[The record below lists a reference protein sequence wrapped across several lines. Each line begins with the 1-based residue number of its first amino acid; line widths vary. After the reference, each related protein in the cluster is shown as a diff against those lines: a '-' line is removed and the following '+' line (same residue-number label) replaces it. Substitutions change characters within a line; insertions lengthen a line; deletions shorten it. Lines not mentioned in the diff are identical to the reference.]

1 MWKIALKLMRKSV
14 RMLIASGIAILIGSM
29 FMSATLLFVNSV
41 DDLMVRNA
49 TEEFSSA
56 NYAISFK
63 NPNSSPSSEIHYK
76 DLHLDKISKMPGV
89 NGIRSDD
96 ATALVRVEKGDKS
109 VTSIAWSS
117 GLYGN
122 LPVYKSTEG
131 RDPQKIGEITLI
143 KSIAKSIHA
152 NVGDT
157 ITLVKVDDTGGDK
170 EKSYD
175 VRVVGLVDDGEH
187 SQIPV
192 SNRGTYLGGVTNDFC
207 AKLKNLKNF
216 DNQVVQ
222 SKVYMSIDESKIN
235 DLSPKINALL
245 PEQFSLMSRHEV
257 GVRSVRNVSNG
268 TNFVTM
274 FLLSF
279 GVLAL
284 LISSLVIA
292 NTFQV
297 LVAQRRRTLA
307 LLRVIGAQSHQL
319 YAAVLLEAAV
329 LGVISAAVG
338 VLCAIGFMGVISN
351 VNINSG
357 PLSKIP
363 LIVSLPAVVWPIV
376 IGAIVTVLASM
387 GAARSATKVTPME
400 ALRPMDLIKDK
411 RASIIRAVF
420 GVIFIVIGILATVL
434 SFNALTNMIAGK
446 SPNAGSDSWMTLLG
460 AMFGCALVFIGIIM
474 TAIFWMPFAMKATGA
489 IMALCGP
496 ASKVANA
503 NVQRNPRR
511 VAATG
516 TALLIGVTL
525 VSTVVT
531 GAICGKA
538 TLKGVVDDR
547 YSVDIIIQGK
557 NVDESLAADISK
569 ISGIKHTELLSAVP
583 MTFKNAKGKTEYAM
597 VAGVDNANQLR
608 NVMHTD
614 LDGVE
619 INKDSVLL
627 PKFDS
632 EGGEPFELKKGNLN
646 LQAYVEKNDSGD
658 DSDANSDNIT
668 PFTGMNTDSSNN
680 NKSITVKQ
688 VQFKKYRNVGVYSNN
703 TAFVSKSYFNNY
715 LKPTTHM
722 LLISVDSSKGNLID
736 IVKNIRNVTSNY
748 AEVIAA
754 GSVFQRAQW
763 ESAIDIMMMLLVGL
777 IAVAVVIA
785 LIGVANTLSLSV
797 IERTKE
803 SATLRA
809 IGMTR
814 GQVRRSL
821 ALEATLI
828 SLTSTVSGLIVG
840 TVFGWIGSYMVFSV
854 IGKVPFVVD
863 WTIYAVLALIA
874 LLAALLSSVL
884 PARRAV
890 KSSPV
895 VALAEE

>member
-29 FMSATLLFVNSV
+29 FMSATLLFANSV

-49 TEEFSSA
+49 TDEFGSA
-56 NYAISFK
+56 NYAISSK
-63 NPNSSPSSEIHYK
+63 GSNNSPSGAIHYK

-109 VTSIAWSS
+109 VTSIAWSN

-131 RDPQKIGEITLI
+131 RDPQEIGEITLI

-152 NVGDT
+152 NIGDT

-235 DLSPKINALL
+235 DLSPKISSLL

-257 GVRSVRNVSNG
+257 GVRAVRNVSNG

-279 GVLAL
+279 GILAL

-319 YAAVLLEAAV
+319 YAAVLLEAAI

-338 VLCAIGFMGVISN
+338 VLCAIGFMGAISN
-351 VNINSG
+351 LNINSG

-363 LIVSLPAVVWPIV
+363 LIVSLPAIVWPIV

-411 RASIIRAVF
+411 RASILRSVF
-420 GVIFIVIGILATVL
+420 GVLFIVVGILFTALSATSL
-434 SFNALTNMIAGK
+434 ASMIAQQ
-446 SPNAGSDSWMTLLG
+446 SPNAGADSWRTLLV
-460 AMFGCALVFIGIIM
+460 AVFGCALVFIGIII
-474 TAIFWMPFAMKATGA
+474 TATFWMPFAMKATGA

-569 ISGIKHTELLSAVP
+569 ISGIKHTELLPAVP

-597 VAGVDNANQLR
+597 AAGVDNADQLR

-614 LDGVE
+614 LDGVN
-619 INKDSVLL
+619 ITKDSVLL
-627 PKFDS
+627 PKFNE
-632 EGGEPFELKKGNLN
+632 EGGEPFELKKGNLS
-646 LQAYVEKNDSGD
+646 LQAYVEKYSSGETDS
-658 DSDANSDNIT
+658 NNIT

-680 NKSITVKQ
+680 DKSITVKQ
-688 VQFKKYRNVGVYSNN
+688 VQFKTYRNVGVYSNN

-722 LLISVDSSKGNLID
+722 LLISVDSSKANLVD
-736 IVKNIRNVTSNY
+736 IAKNIQNVTSSY
-748 AEVIAA
+748 AEVMST
-754 GSVFQRAQW
+754 GSVFERAKW
-763 ESAIDIMMMLLVGL
+763 ESAIDAMMMVLVGL

-840 TVFGWIGSYMVFSV
+840 TAFGWIGSYMVFSV

-895 VALAEE
+895 VALAED

>member
-49 TEEFSSA
+49 TEEFHSA
-56 NYAISFK
+56 NYAISSK
-63 NPNSSPSSEIHYK
+63 SSNNSPNSGIHYK

-109 VTSIAWSS
+109 VTSIAWSN

-152 NVGDT
+152 NIGDT

-187 SQIPV
+187 SQIPF

-207 AKLKNLKNF
+207 AKLNNLKNF
-216 DNQVVQ
+216 DNEVVQ

-235 DLSPKINALL
+235 DLSPKINSLL
-245 PEQFSLMSRHEV
+245 PSRFSLMSRHEV
-257 GVRSVRNVSNG
+257 GVRAVRNVSNG

-279 GVLAL
+279 GILAL

-319 YAAVLLEAAV
+319 YAAVLLEAAI
-329 LGVISAAVG
+329 LGVISAGVG
-338 VLCAIGFMGVISN
+338 VLCAIGFMGAISN

-363 LIVSLPAVVWPIV
+363 LIVSLPAIVWPIA

-387 GAARSATKVTPME
+387 SAARSATKVTPME

-420 GVIFIVIGILATVL
+420 GVLFIVVGILATAL
-434 SFNALTNMIAGK
+434 SATSLASMIAGK
-446 SPNAGSDSWMTLLG
+446 SPTAGSDSWMTLLG
-460 AMFGCALVFIGIIM
+460 AMFGCALVFIGIII
-474 TAIFWMPFAMKATGA
+474 TATFWMPFAMKATGA

-538 TLKGVVDDR
+538 TLKGVVDDH

-569 ISGIKHTELLSAVP
+569 ISGIKHTELLPAVP

-597 VAGVDNANQLR
+597 AAGVDNVNQLK

-614 LDGVE
+614 LDGVN

-627 PKFDS
+627 PKFNE

-646 LQAYVEKNDSGD
+646 LQAYVEKYSSGET
-658 DSDANSDNIT
+658 DSDDIT
-668 PFTGMNTDSSNN
+668 PFTGMNTDPSNN
-680 NKSITVKQ
+680 DKSITVKQ
-688 VQFKKYRNVGVYSNN
+688 VQFKKYRNVNIYSRN

-715 LKPTTHM
+715 LKPTTHI
-722 LLISVDSSKGNLID
+722 LLISVDSSKANLVD
-736 IVKNIRNVTSNY
+736 IVKNIRNITSSY
-748 AEVIAA
+748 AEVMAG

-763 ESAIDIMMMLLVGL
+763 ESAIDVMMMLLVGL

-840 TVFGWIGSYMVFSV
+840 TAFGWIGSYMVFSA
-854 IGKVPFVVD
+854 IGKVPFVID

-895 VALAEE
+895 VALAED

>member
-29 FMSATLLFVNSV
+29 FMSATLLFANSV

-49 TEEFSSA
+49 TNEFGSA
-56 NYAISFK
+56 NYAISFR

-76 DLHLDKISKMPGV
+76 DLHLDKISKMPGI

-109 VTSIAWSS
+109 VTSIAWSN

-131 RDPQKIGEITLI
+131 RDPQEIGEITLI

-152 NVGDT
+152 NIGDT

-187 SQIPV
+187 SQIPF
-192 SNRGTYLGGVTNDFC
+192 SNRGTYLGGITNDFC
-207 AKLKNLKNF
+207 AKLENIENF

-235 DLSPKINALL
+235 DLSPKINSLL
-245 PEQFSLMSRHEV
+245 PSRFSLMSRHEV
-257 GVRSVRNVSNG
+257 GVRAVRNVSNG

-279 GVLAL
+279 GILAL

-319 YAAVLLEAAV
+319 YAAVLLEAAI

-338 VLCAIGFMGVISN
+338 VLCAIGFMGAISN

-363 LIVSLPAVVWPIV
+363 LIVSLPAVVWPIA
-376 IGAIVTVLASM
+376 IGTIVTVLASM
-387 GAARSATKVTPME
+387 SAARSATKVTPME

-420 GVIFIVIGILATVL
+420 GVVFIVVGILATAL
-434 SFNALTNMIAGK
+434 SATSLASMIARR
-446 SPNAGSDSWMTLLG
+446 SPTAGSDSWMTLLG
-460 AMFGCALVFIGIIM
+460 AMFGCALVFIGIVM
-474 TAIFWMPFAMKATGA
+474 TSIFWMPFAMKATGA

-569 ISGIKHTELLSAVP
+569 ISGIKHTELLPAVP

-597 VAGVDNANQLR
+597 AVGVDNVNQLK

-614 LDGVE
+614 LDGVN
-619 INKDSVLL
+619 INKDSILL
-627 PKFDS
+627 PKFNE
-632 EGGEPFELKKGNLN
+632 EGGEPFELKKGNLD
-646 LQAYVEKNDSGD
+646 LQAYVEKYSSGETD
-658 DSDANSDNIT
+658 SDNIT
-668 PFTGMNTDSSNN
+668 PFTGTNTDSSNN
-680 NKSITVKQ
+680 DKSITVKQ
-688 VQFKKYRNVGVYSNN
+688 VQFKKYRNVNIYSRN

-715 LKPTTHM
+715 LKPTTHI
-722 LLISVDSSKGNLID
+722 LLISVDSSKANLVD
-736 IVKNIRNVTSNY
+736 IVKNIRNITSSY
-748 AEVIAA
+748 AEVMAA
-754 GSVFQRAQW
+754 GSVFERAQW
-763 ESAIDIMMMLLVGL
+763 ESAIDVMMMLLVGL

-840 TVFGWIGSYMVFSV
+840 TAFGWIGSYMVFSA
-854 IGKVPFVVD
+854 IGKVPFVID

-895 VALAEE
+895 VALAED

>member
-1 MWKIALKLMRKSV
+1 MWKIALKLMRKSM

-29 FMSATLLFVNSV
+29 FMSATLLFANSV

-49 TEEFSSA
+49 TDEFGSA
-56 NYAISFK
+56 NYAISFR

-76 DLHLDKISKMPGV
+76 DLHLDEISKMPGV

-109 VTSIAWSS
+109 VTSIAWSN

-187 SQIPV
+187 SQIPF

-207 AKLKNLKNF
+207 AKLNNLKNF
-216 DNQVVQ
+216 DNEVVQ

-235 DLSPKINALL
+235 DLSPKINSLL
-245 PEQFSLMSRHEV
+245 PSRFSLMSRHEV
-257 GVRSVRNVSNG
+257 GVRAVRNVSNG

-279 GVLAL
+279 GILAL

-319 YAAVLLEAAV
+319 YAAVLLEAAI

-338 VLCAIGFMGVISN
+338 VLCAIGFMGAISN

-363 LIVSLPAVVWPIV
+363 LIVSLPAVVWPIA
-376 IGAIVTVLASM
+376 IGTIVTVLASM
-387 GAARSATKVTPME
+387 SAARSATKVTPME

-420 GVIFIVIGILATVL
+420 GVLFIVVGILATAL
-434 SFNALTNMIAGK
+434 SATSLASMIAGK
-446 SPNAGSDSWMTLLG
+446 SPTAGSDSWMTLLG
-460 AMFGCALVFIGIIM
+460 AMFGCALVFIGIVI

-538 TLKGVVDDR
+538 TLKGVVDDH

-569 ISGIKHTELLSAVP
+569 ISGIKNTELLPAVP

-597 VAGVDNANQLR
+597 AAGVDNVNQLK
-608 NVMHTD
+608 NVMHTN
-614 LDGVE
+614 LDGVN
-619 INKDSVLL
+619 INKDSILL
-627 PKFDS
+627 PKFNN

-646 LQAYVEKNDSGD
+646 LQAYVEKYSSGETDS
-658 DSDANSDNIT
+658 NNIT

-680 NKSITVKQ
+680 DKSITVNQ
-688 VQFKKYRNVGVYSNN
+688 VQFKKYRNVNIYSRN

-715 LKPTTHM
+715 LKPTTHI
-722 LLISVDSSKGNLID
+722 LLISVDSSKANLVD
-736 IVKNIRNVTSNY
+736 IVKNIRNITSSY
-748 AEVIAA
+748 AEVMAG

-840 TVFGWIGSYMVFSV
+840 TAFGWIGSYMVFSV

-895 VALAEE
+895 VALAED

>member
-49 TEEFSSA
+49 TEEFHSA
-56 NYAISFK
+56 NYAISSK
-63 NPNSSPSSEIHYK
+63 SSNNSPNSGIHYK
-76 DLHLDKISKMPGV
+76 DLHLDEISKMPGV

-131 RDPQKIGEITLI
+131 RDPQEIGEITLI

-152 NVGDT
+152 NIGDT
-157 ITLVKVDDTGGDK
+157 ITLVKVDDTGGNK

-175 VRVVGLVDDGEH
+175 VRVVGLVEDGEH
-187 SQIPV
+187 SQISF
-192 SNRGTYLGGVTNDFC
+192 SNRGIYLGGVTNDFC
-207 AKLKNLKNF
+207 AKLNNLKNF
-216 DNQVVQ
+216 DDQVVQ

-257 GVRSVRNVSNG
+257 GVRAVRNVSNG

-319 YAAVLLEAAV
+319 YAAVLLEAAI

-338 VLCAIGFMGVISN
+338 VLCAIGFMGAISN
-351 VNINSG
+351 LNINSG

-363 LIVSLPAVVWPIV
+363 LIVSLPAIVWPIV

-411 RASIIRAVF
+411 RASILRSVF
-420 GVIFIVIGILATVL
+420 GVLFIVVGILFTALSATSL
-434 SFNALTNMIAGK
+434 ASMIAQQ
-446 SPNAGSDSWMTLLG
+446 SPNAGADSWRTLLV
-460 AMFGCALVFIGIIM
+460 AVFGCALVFIGIII
-474 TAIFWMPFAMKATGA
+474 TATFWMPFAMKATGA
-489 IMALCGP
+489 VMALCGP

-569 ISGIKHTELLSAVP
+569 ISGIKHTELLPAVP

-597 VAGVDNANQLR
+597 AAGVDNADQLR

-614 LDGVE
+614 LDGVN
-619 INKDSVLL
+619 ITKDSVLL
-627 PKFDS
+627 PKFNE
-632 EGGEPFELKKGNLN
+632 EGGEPFELKKGNLS
-646 LQAYVEKNDSGD
+646 LQAYVEKYSSGETD
-658 DSDANSDNIT
+658 SDNIT

-680 NKSITVKQ
+680 DKSITVKQ
-688 VQFKKYRNVGVYSNN
+688 VQFKTYRNVGVYSNN

-722 LLISVDSSKGNLID
+722 LLISVDSSKANLVD
-736 IVKNIRNVTSNY
+736 IAKNIQNVTSSY
-748 AEVIAA
+748 AEVMST
-754 GSVFQRAQW
+754 GSVFERAKW
-763 ESAIDIMMMLLVGL
+763 ESAIDAMMMVLVGL

-840 TVFGWIGSYMVFSV
+840 TAFGWIGSYMVFST

-895 VALAEE
+895 VALAED

>member
-152 NVGDT
+152 NIGDT

-235 DLSPKINALL
+235 DLSTKINALL
-245 PEQFSLMSRHEV
+245 PDQFSLMSRHEV
-257 GVRSVRNVSNG
+257 GVRAVRNVSNG

-279 GVLAL
+279 GILAL

-319 YAAVLLEAAV
+319 YAAVLLEAAI

-338 VLCAIGFMGVISN
+338 VLCAIGFMGAISN

-363 LIVSLPAVVWPIV
+363 LIVSLPAVVWPIA
-376 IGAIVTVLASM
+376 IGTIVTVLASM
-387 GAARSATKVTPME
+387 SAARSATKVTPME

-420 GVIFIVIGILATVL
+420 GVLFIVVGILATAL
-434 SFNALTNMIAGK
+434 SATSLASMIASK
-446 SPNAGSDSWMTLLG
+446 SPTAGSDSWMTLLG

-474 TAIFWMPFAMKATGA
+474 TAIFWMPLAMKATGA

-538 TLKGVVDDR
+538 TLKGVVDDH

-569 ISGIKHTELLSAVP
+569 ISGIKHTELLPAVP

-597 VAGVDNANQLR
+597 VAGVNNADQLR

-614 LDGVE
+614 LDGVN

-627 PKFDS
+627 PKFNE

-646 LQAYVEKNDSGD
+646 LQAYVEKYSSGEDSV
-658 DSDANSDNIT
+658 DSIT

-680 NKSITVKQ
+680 DKSIIVKQ
-688 VQFKKYRNVGVYSNN
+688 VQFKKYRNVNIYSRN

-722 LLISVDSSKGNLID
+722 LLISVDSSKANLVD
-736 IVKNIRNVTSNY
+736 IVKNIRNITSSY
-748 AEVIAA
+748 AEVMAG

-763 ESAIDIMMMLLVGL
+763 ESAIDVMMMLLVGL

-840 TVFGWIGSYMVFSV
+840 TAFGWIGSYMVFSA

-863 WTIYAVLALIA
+863 WTIYAILALIA

-895 VALAEE
+895 VALAED

>member
-29 FMSATLLFVNSV
+29 FMSATLLFANSV

-49 TEEFSSA
+49 TDEFGSA
-56 NYAISFK
+56 NYAISFR

-76 DLHLDKISKMPGV
+76 DLHLDEISKMPGV
-89 NGIRSDD
+89 NGIRIDD

-131 RDPQKIGEITLI
+131 RDPQEIGEITLI

-152 NVGDT
+152 NIGDT

-187 SQIPV
+187 SQIPI
-192 SNRGTYLGGVTNDFC
+192 SNRGTYLGGITNDFC
-207 AKLKNLKNF
+207 AKLENLKNF
-216 DNQVVQ
+216 DDQVVQ

-235 DLSPKINALL
+235 DLSPKINSLL
-245 PEQFSLMSRHEV
+245 PSRFSLMSRHEV
-257 GVRSVRNVSNG
+257 GVRAVRNVSNG

-279 GVLAL
+279 GILAL

-319 YAAVLLEAAV
+319 YAAVLLEAAI

-338 VLCAIGFMGVISN
+338 VLCAIGFMGAISN
-351 VNINSG
+351 LNINSG

-363 LIVSLPAVVWPIV
+363 LIVSLPAIVWPIA
-376 IGAIVTVLASM
+376 IGTIVTVLASM
-387 GAARSATKVTPME
+387 SAARSATKVTPME

-420 GVIFIVIGILATVL
+420 GVLFIVVGILVTVL
-434 SFNALTNMIAGK
+434 SATSLASMIAGK

-460 AMFGCALVFIGIIM
+460 AMFGCALVFIGIII
-474 TAIFWMPFAMKATGA
+474 TATFWMPFAMKATGA

-569 ISGIKHTELLSAVP
+569 ISGIKHTELLPAVP

-597 VAGVDNANQLR
+597 AAGVDNIDQLK
-608 NVMHTD
+608 NVMHTN
-614 LDGVE
+614 LDGVN
-619 INKDSVLL
+619 INKDSILL
-627 PKFDS
+627 PKFNN

-646 LQAYVEKNDSGD
+646 LQAYVEKYSSGETD
-658 DSDANSDNIT
+658 SDNIT

-680 NKSITVKQ
+680 DKSITVKQ
-688 VQFKKYRNVGVYSNN
+688 VQFKKYRNVNIYSRN

-715 LKPTTHM
+715 LKPTTHI
-722 LLISVDSSKGNLID
+722 LLISVDSSKANLVD
-736 IVKNIRNVTSNY
+736 IVKNIRNITSSY
-748 AEVIAA
+748 AEVMAG

-763 ESAIDIMMMLLVGL
+763 ESAIDVMMMLLVGL

-840 TVFGWIGSYMVFSV
+840 TAFGWIGSYMVFSA
-854 IGKVPFVVD
+854 IGKVPFVID

>member
-29 FMSATLLFVNSV
+29 FMSATLLFANSV

-49 TEEFSSA
+49 TNEFGSA
-56 NYAISFK
+56 NYAISFR

-76 DLHLDKISKMPGV
+76 DLHLDEISKMPGV

-109 VTSIAWSS
+109 VTSIAWSN

-131 RDPQKIGEITLI
+131 RDPQEIGEITLI

-152 NVGDT
+152 NIGDT

-187 SQIPV
+187 SQIPF
-192 SNRGTYLGGVTNDFC
+192 SNRGTYLGGITNDFC
-207 AKLKNLKNF
+207 AKLENIENF

-245 PEQFSLMSRHEV
+245 PSRFSLMSRHEV

-279 GVLAL
+279 GILAL

-319 YAAVLLEAAV
+319 YAAVLLEAAI

-338 VLCAIGFMGVISN
+338 VLCAIGFMGAISN

-363 LIVSLPAVVWPIV
+363 LIVSLPAVVWPIA
-376 IGAIVTVLASM
+376 IGTIVTVLASM
-387 GAARSATKVTPME
+387 SAARSATKVTPME

-420 GVIFIVIGILATVL
+420 GVIFIVVGILATAL
-434 SFNALTNMIAGK
+434 SATSLASMIAGK

-460 AMFGCALVFIGIIM
+460 AMFGCALVFIGIII
-474 TAIFWMPFAMKATGA
+474 TATFWMPFAMKATGA

-569 ISGIKHTELLSAVP
+569 ISGIKHTELLPAVP

-597 VAGVDNANQLR
+597 AVGVDNVNQLK

-614 LDGVE
+614 LDGVN
-619 INKDSVLL
+619 INKDSILL
-627 PKFDS
+627 PKFNE
-632 EGGEPFELKKGNLN
+632 EGGEPFELKKGNLD
-646 LQAYVEKNDSGD
+646 LQAYVEKYSSGETD
-658 DSDANSDNIT
+658 SDNIT
-668 PFTGMNTDSSNN
+668 PFTGTNTDSSNN
-680 NKSITVKQ
+680 DKSITVKQ
-688 VQFKKYRNVGVYSNN
+688 VQFKKYRNVNIYSRN

-715 LKPTTHM
+715 LKPTTHI
-722 LLISVDSSKGNLID
+722 LLISVDSSKANLVD
-736 IVKNIRNVTSNY
+736 IVKNIRNITSSY
-748 AEVIAA
+748 AEVMAA
-754 GSVFQRAQW
+754 GSVFDRAQW
-763 ESAIDIMMMLLVGL
+763 ESAIDVMMMLLVGL

-863 WTIYAVLALIA
+863 WAIYAVLALIA

>member
-29 FMSATLLFVNSV
+29 FMSATLLFANSV

-49 TEEFSSA
+49 TNEFGSA
-56 NYAISFK
+56 NYAISFR

-76 DLHLDKISKMPGV
+76 DLHLDEISKMPGV

-109 VTSIAWSS
+109 VTSIAWSN

-152 NVGDT
+152 NIGDT

-187 SQIPV
+187 SQIPF

-207 AKLKNLKNF
+207 AKLNNLKNF
-216 DNQVVQ
+216 DNEVVQ

-235 DLSPKINALL
+235 DLSPKINSLL
-245 PEQFSLMSRHEV
+245 PSRFSLMSRHEV
-257 GVRSVRNVSNG
+257 GVRAVRNVSNG

-279 GVLAL
+279 GILAL

-319 YAAVLLEAAV
+319 YAAVLLEAAI

-338 VLCAIGFMGVISN
+338 VLCAIGFMGAISN

-363 LIVSLPAVVWPIV
+363 LIVSLPAVVWPIA
-376 IGAIVTVLASM
+376 IGTIVTVLASM
-387 GAARSATKVTPME
+387 SAARSATKVTPME

-411 RASIIRAVF
+411 RSSIIRAVF
-420 GVIFIVIGILATVL
+420 GVLFIVVGILATAL
-434 SFNALTNMIAGK
+434 SATSLASMIARK
-446 SPNAGSDSWMTLLG
+446 SPTAGSDSWMTLLG
-460 AMFGCALVFIGIIM
+460 AMFGCALVFIGIVM
-474 TAIFWMPFAMKATGA
+474 TATFWMPFAMKATGA

-531 GAICGKA
+531 GAMCGKA
-538 TLKGVVDDR
+538 TLKGVVDDH

-569 ISGIKHTELLSAVP
+569 ISGIKNTELLPAVP

-597 VAGVDNANQLR
+597 AAGVDNTDQLK
-608 NVMHTD
+608 NVMHTN
-614 LDGVE
+614 LDGVN
-619 INKDSVLL
+619 INRDSVLL
-627 PKFDS
+627 PKFNN
-632 EGGEPFELKKGNLN
+632 EGGEPFDLEKGNLN
-646 LQAYVEKNDSGD
+646 LQAYVEKYSSSEDSV
-658 DSDANSDNIT
+658 DSIT

-680 NKSITVKQ
+680 DKSITVKQ
-688 VQFKKYRNVGVYSNN
+688 VQFKKYRNVSIHSRN

-715 LKPTTHM
+715 LKPTTHI
-722 LLISVDSSKGNLID
+722 LLISVDSSKANLVD
-736 IVKNIRNVTSNY
+736 IVKNIRNITSSY
-748 AEVIAA
+748 AEVMAG

-840 TVFGWIGSYMVFSV
+840 TAFGWIGSYMVFSA

-863 WTIYAVLALIA
+863 WAIYAVLALIA

-895 VALAEE
+895 VALAED

>member
-29 FMSATLLFVNSV
+29 FMSATLLFANSV

-49 TEEFSSA
+49 TDEFGSA
-56 NYAISFK
+56 NYAISFR

-109 VTSIAWSS
+109 VTSIAWSN

-152 NVGDT
+152 NIGDT

-187 SQIPV
+187 SQIPF
-192 SNRGTYLGGVTNDFC
+192 SNRGTYLGGITNDFC
-207 AKLKNLKNF
+207 AKLENLKNF
-216 DNQVVQ
+216 DNEVVQ

-257 GVRSVRNVSNG
+257 GVRAVRNMSNG

-319 YAAVLLEAAV
+319 YAAVLLEAAI
-329 LGVISAAVG
+329 LGVISAAIG
-338 VLCAIGFMGVISN
+338 VLCAIGFMGAISN
-351 VNINSG
+351 LNINSG

-363 LIVSLPAVVWPIV
+363 LIVSLPAVVWPIA
-376 IGAIVTVLASM
+376 IGTIVTVLASM

-400 ALRPMDLIKDK
+400 ALRPMDLMKDK

-420 GVIFIVIGILATVL
+420 GVLFIVVGILFTALSATSL
-434 SFNALTNMIAGK
+434 ASMIARK
-446 SPNAGSDSWMTLLG
+446 SPTAGSDSWMTLLG
-460 AMFGCALVFIGIIM
+460 AMFGCALVFIGIII
-474 TAIFWMPFAMKATGA
+474 TATFWMPFAMKATGA

-531 GAICGKA
+531 GAICGRA
-538 TLKGVVDDR
+538 TVKGVVDDR

-569 ISGIKHTELLSAVP
+569 ISGIKHTELLPAVP

-597 VAGVDNANQLR
+597 TAGVDNVNQLK
-608 NVMHTD
+608 NVMHTN
-614 LDGVE
+614 LDGVN
-619 INKDSVLL
+619 ITKDSVLL
-627 PKFDS
+627 PKFNN
-632 EGGEPFELKKGNLN
+632 EGGEPFDLKKGNLN
-646 LQAYVEKNDSGD
+646 LKAYVEKYSSGETDS
-658 DSDANSDNIT
+658 NNIT

-680 NKSITVKQ
+680 DKSITVKQ
-688 VQFKKYRNVGVYSNN
+688 VQFKTYRNVGVYSNN

-715 LKPTTHM
+715 LKPTTHI
-722 LLISVDSSKGNLID
+722 LLISVDSSKANLVD
-736 IVKNIRNVTSNY
+736 IAKNIRNVTSSY
-748 AEVIAA
+748 AEVMAT
-754 GSVFQRAQW
+754 GSVFERAKW
-763 ESAIDIMMMLLVGL
+763 ESTIDIMMMLLVGL

-828 SLTSTVSGLIVG
+828 SLTSTVFGLIVG
-840 TVFGWIGSYMVFSV
+840 TVFGWIGSYMVFST

-895 VALAEE
+895 VALSED

>member
-29 FMSATLLFVNSV
+29 FMSATLLFANSV

-49 TEEFSSA
+49 TDEFGSA
-56 NYAISFK
+56 NYAISFR

-76 DLHLDKISKMPGV
+76 DLHLDEISKMPGV

-109 VTSIAWSS
+109 VTSIAWSN

-152 NVGDT
+152 NIGDT

-187 SQIPV
+187 SQIPF

-207 AKLKNLKNF
+207 AKLNNLKNF
-216 DNQVVQ
+216 DNEVVQ

-235 DLSPKINALL
+235 DLSPKINSLL
-245 PEQFSLMSRHEV
+245 PSRFSLMSRHEV
-257 GVRSVRNVSNG
+257 GVRAVRNVSNG

-279 GVLAL
+279 GILAL

-319 YAAVLLEAAV
+319 YAAVLLEAAI
-329 LGVISAAVG
+329 LGVISAGVG
-338 VLCAIGFMGVISN
+338 VLCAIGFMGAISN

-363 LIVSLPAVVWPIV
+363 LIVSLPAIVWPIA

-387 GAARSATKVTPME
+387 SAARSATKVTPME

-420 GVIFIVIGILATVL
+420 GVLFIVVGILATAL
-434 SFNALTNMIAGK
+434 SATSLASMIAGK
-446 SPNAGSDSWMTLLG
+446 SPTAGSDSWMTLLG
-460 AMFGCALVFIGIIM
+460 AMFGCALVFIGIII
-474 TAIFWMPFAMKATGA
+474 TATFWMPFAMKATGA

-538 TLKGVVDDR
+538 TLKGVVDDH

-569 ISGIKHTELLSAVP
+569 ISGIKHTELLPAVP

-597 VAGVDNANQLR
+597 AAGVDNADQLK

-614 LDGVE
+614 LDGVN

-627 PKFDS
+627 PKFNG

-646 LQAYVEKNDSGD
+646 LQAYVEKYSSDETDS
-658 DSDANSDNIT
+658 NNIT

-680 NKSITVKQ
+680 DKSITVKQ
-688 VQFKKYRNVGVYSNN
+688 VQFKKYRNVNIYSRN

-715 LKPTTHM
+715 LKPTTHI
-722 LLISVDSSKGNLID
+722 LLISVDSSKANLVD
-736 IVKNIRNVTSNY
+736 IVKNIRNITSSY
-748 AEVIAA
+748 AEVMAG

-763 ESAIDIMMMLLVGL
+763 ESAIDVMMMLLVGL

-840 TVFGWIGSYMVFSV
+840 TAFGWIGSYMVFSA
-854 IGKVPFVVD
+854 IGKVPFVID

-895 VALAEE
+895 VALAED

>member
-29 FMSATLLFVNSV
+29 FMSATLLFANSV

-49 TEEFSSA
+49 TNEFGSA
-56 NYAISFK
+56 NYAISFR

-76 DLHLDKISKMPGV
+76 DLHLDEISKMPGV

-109 VTSIAWSS
+109 VTSIAWSN

-131 RDPQKIGEITLI
+131 RDPQEIGEITLI

-152 NVGDT
+152 NIGDT

-187 SQIPV
+187 SQIPF
-192 SNRGTYLGGVTNDFC
+192 SNRGTYLGGITNDFC
-207 AKLKNLKNF
+207 AKLENIENF

-245 PEQFSLMSRHEV
+245 PSRFSLMSRHEV

-279 GVLAL
+279 GILAL

-319 YAAVLLEAAV
+319 YAAVLLEAAI

-338 VLCAIGFMGVISN
+338 VLCAIGFMGAISN

-363 LIVSLPAVVWPIV
+363 LIVSLPAVVWPIA
-376 IGAIVTVLASM
+376 IGTIVTVLASM
-387 GAARSATKVTPME
+387 SAARSATKVTPME

-420 GVIFIVIGILATVL
+420 GVLFIVVGILATAL
-434 SFNALTNMIAGK
+434 SATSLASMIAGK

-460 AMFGCALVFIGIIM
+460 AMFGCALVFIGIII
-474 TAIFWMPFAMKATGA
+474 TATFWMPFAMKATGA

-538 TLKGVVDDR
+538 TLKGIVDDR

-569 ISGIKHTELLSAVP
+569 ISGIKHTELLPAVP

-597 VAGVDNANQLR
+597 AAGVDNVNQLK

-614 LDGVE
+614 LDGVN
-619 INKDSVLL
+619 INKDSILL
-627 PKFDS
+627 PKFNE
-632 EGGEPFELKKGNLN
+632 EGGEPFELKKGNLD
-646 LQAYVEKNDSGD
+646 LQAYVEKYSSGETD
-658 DSDANSDNIT
+658 SDNIT
-668 PFTGMNTDSSNN
+668 PFTGTNTDSSNN
-680 NKSITVKQ
+680 DKSITVKQ
-688 VQFKKYRNVGVYSNN
+688 VQFKKYRNVNIYSRN

-715 LKPTTHM
+715 LKPTTHI
-722 LLISVDSSKGNLID
+722 LLISVDSSKANLVD
-736 IVKNIRNVTSNY
+736 IVKNIRNITSSY
-748 AEVIAA
+748 AEVMAA
-754 GSVFQRAQW
+754 GSVFERAQW
-763 ESAIDIMMMLLVGL
+763 ESAIDVMMMLLVGL

-863 WTIYAVLALIA
+863 WAIYAVLALIA

>member
-152 NVGDT
+152 NIGDT

-207 AKLKNLKNF
+207 AKLNNLKNF
-216 DNQVVQ
+216 DNEVVQ

-235 DLSPKINALL
+235 DLSPKINSLL
-245 PEQFSLMSRHEV
+245 PSRFSLMSRHEV
-257 GVRSVRNVSNG
+257 GVRAVRNVSNG

-279 GVLAL
+279 GILAL

-319 YAAVLLEAAV
+319 YAAVLLEAAI

-420 GVIFIVIGILATVL
+420 GVMFIVVGILATAL
-434 SFNALTNMIAGK
+434 SATSLASMIAGK
-446 SPNAGSDSWMTLLG
+446 SPTAGSDSWMTLLG

-538 TLKGVVDDR
+538 TLKGVVDDH

-569 ISGIKHTELLSAVP
+569 ISGIKHTELLPAVP

-597 VAGVDNANQLR
+597 AAGVDNVNQLK

-614 LDGVE
+614 LDGVN
-619 INKDSVLL
+619 INKDSILL
-627 PKFDS
+627 PKFNN
-632 EGGEPFELKKGNLN
+632 EGGEPFELKKGNLD
-646 LQAYVEKNDSGD
+646 LQAYVEKYSSGETD
-658 DSDANSDNIT
+658 SDNIT

-680 NKSITVKQ
+680 DKSITVKQ
-688 VQFKKYRNVGVYSNN
+688 VQFKKYRNVNIYSRN

-715 LKPTTHM
+715 LKPTTHI
-722 LLISVDSSKGNLID
+722 LLISVDSSKANLVD
-736 IVKNIRNVTSNY
+736 IVKNIRNITSSY
-748 AEVIAA
+748 AEVMAG

-840 TVFGWIGSYMVFSV
+840 TAFGWIGSYMVFSA
-854 IGKVPFVVD
+854 IGKVPFVID

>member
-29 FMSATLLFVNSV
+29 FMSATLLFANSV

-49 TEEFSSA
+49 TDEFGSA
-56 NYAISFK
+56 NYAISFR

-76 DLHLDKISKMPGV
+76 DLHLDEISKMPGV

-109 VTSIAWSS
+109 ATSIAWSN

-152 NVGDT
+152 NIGDT

-187 SQIPV
+187 SQIPF

-207 AKLKNLKNF
+207 AKLNNLKNF
-216 DNQVVQ
+216 DNEVVQ

-235 DLSPKINALL
+235 DLSPKINSLL
-245 PEQFSLMSRHEV
+245 PSRFSLMSRHEV
-257 GVRSVRNVSNG
+257 GVRAVRNVSNG

-279 GVLAL
+279 GILAL

-319 YAAVLLEAAV
+319 YAAVLLEAAI

-338 VLCAIGFMGVISN
+338 VLCAIGFMGAISN

-363 LIVSLPAVVWPIV
+363 LIVSLPAVVWPIA
-376 IGAIVTVLASM
+376 IGTIVTVLASM

-420 GVIFIVIGILATVL
+420 GVVFIVVGILATAL
-434 SFNALTNMIAGK
+434 SATSLASMIARR
-446 SPNAGSDSWMTLLG
+446 SPTAGSDSWMTLLG
-460 AMFGCALVFIGIIM
+460 AMFGCALVFIGIVM
-474 TAIFWMPFAMKATGA
+474 TSIFWMPFAMKTTGA

-538 TLKGVVDDR
+538 TLKGVVDDH

-569 ISGIKHTELLSAVP
+569 ISGIKNTELLPAVP

-597 VAGVDNANQLR
+597 AAGVDNIDQLK

-614 LDGVE
+614 LDGVN

-627 PKFDS
+627 PKFNN
-632 EGGEPFELKKGNLN
+632 EGGEPFDLKKGNLS
-646 LQAYVEKNDSGD
+646 LQAYVEKYSSSEDSV
-658 DSDANSDNIT
+658 DSIT

-680 NKSITVKQ
+680 DKSITVKQ
-688 VQFKKYRNVGVYSNN
+688 VQFKKYRNVNIYSRN

-715 LKPTTHM
+715 LKPTTHI
-722 LLISVDSSKGNLID
+722 LLISVDSSKANLVD
-736 IVKNIRNVTSNY
+736 IVKNIRNITSSY
-748 AEVIAA
+748 AEVMAG

-840 TVFGWIGSYMVFSV
+840 TAFGWIGSYMVFSA
-854 IGKVPFVVD
+854 IGKVPFVID

-895 VALAEE
+895 VALAED

>member
-29 FMSATLLFVNSV
+29 FMSATLLFANSV

-49 TEEFSSA
+49 TNEFGSA
-56 NYAISFK
+56 NYAISFR

-76 DLHLDKISKMPGV
+76 DLHLDEISKMPGV

-109 VTSIAWSS
+109 VTSIAWSN

-131 RDPQKIGEITLI
+131 RDPQEIGEITLI

-152 NVGDT
+152 NIGDT

-187 SQIPV
+187 SQIPF
-192 SNRGTYLGGVTNDFC
+192 SNRGTYLGGITNDFC
-207 AKLKNLKNF
+207 AKLENIENF

-245 PEQFSLMSRHEV
+245 PSRFSLMSRHEV

-279 GVLAL
+279 GILAL

-319 YAAVLLEAAV
+319 YAAVLLEAAI

-338 VLCAIGFMGVISN
+338 VLCAIGFMGAISN

-363 LIVSLPAVVWPIV
+363 LIVSLPAIVWPIA
-376 IGAIVTVLASM
+376 IGTIVTVLASM
-387 GAARSATKVTPME
+387 SAARSATKVTPME

-420 GVIFIVIGILATVL
+420 GVLFIVVGILATAL
-434 SFNALTNMIAGK
+434 SATSLASMIAGK

-460 AMFGCALVFIGIIM
+460 AMFGCALVFIGIII
-474 TAIFWMPFAMKATGA
+474 TATFWMPFAMKATGA

-569 ISGIKHTELLSAVP
+569 ISGIKHTELLPAVP

-597 VAGVDNANQLR
+597 AVGVDNVNQLK

-614 LDGVE
+614 LDGVN
-619 INKDSVLL
+619 INKDSILL
-627 PKFDS
+627 PKFNE
-632 EGGEPFELKKGNLN
+632 EGGEPFELKKGNLD
-646 LQAYVEKNDSGD
+646 LQAYVEKYSSGETD
-658 DSDANSDNIT
+658 SDNIT
-668 PFTGMNTDSSNN
+668 PFTGTNTDSSNN
-680 NKSITVKQ
+680 DKSITVKQ
-688 VQFKKYRNVGVYSNN
+688 VQFKKYRNVNIYSRN

-715 LKPTTHM
+715 LKPTTHI
-722 LLISVDSSKGNLID
+722 LLISVDSSKANLVD
-736 IVKNIRNVTSNY
+736 IVKNIRNITSSY
-748 AEVIAA
+748 AEVMAA
-754 GSVFQRAQW
+754 GSVFERAQW
-763 ESAIDIMMMLLVGL
+763 ESAIDVMMMLLVGL

-863 WTIYAVLALIA
+863 WAIYAVLALIA

>member
-49 TEEFSSA
+49 TEEFHSA
-56 NYAISFK
+56 NYAISSK
-63 NPNSSPSSEIHYK
+63 SSNSSPNSGIHYK
-76 DLHLDKISKMPGV
+76 DLHLDEISKMPGV

-152 NVGDT
+152 NIGDT

-187 SQIPV
+187 SQIPF

-207 AKLKNLKNF
+207 AKLNNLKNF

-235 DLSPKINALL
+235 DLSPKISALL

-257 GVRSVRNVSNG
+257 GVRAVRNVSNG

-319 YAAVLLEAAV
+319 YAAVLLEAAI

-338 VLCAIGFMGVISN
+338 VLCAIGFMGAISN
-351 VNINSG
+351 LNINSG

-420 GVIFIVIGILATVL
+420 GVIFIVVGILFTALSATSL
-434 SFNALTNMIAGK
+434 ASMIAQQ
-446 SPNAGSDSWMTLLG
+446 SPNAGADSWRTLLG
-460 AMFGCALVFIGIIM
+460 AVFGCALVFIGIII
-474 TAIFWMPFAMKATGA
+474 TATFWMPFAMKATGA

-569 ISGIKHTELLSAVP
+569 ISGIKHTELLPAVP

-597 VAGVDNANQLR
+597 AAGVDNADQLR

-614 LDGVE
+614 LDGVN

-627 PKFDS
+627 PKFND
-632 EGGEPFELKKGNLN
+632 EGGEPFDLKKGNLN
-646 LQAYVEKNDSGD
+646 LQAYVEKYSSGETDS
-658 DSDANSDNIT
+658 NNIT
-668 PFTGMNTDSSNN
+668 PFTGMNTDPSNN
-680 NKSITVKQ
+680 DKSITVKQ
-688 VQFKKYRNVGVYSNN
+688 VQFKTYRNVGVYSNN

-722 LLISVDSSKGNLID
+722 LLISVDSSKANLID
-736 IVKNIRNVTSNY
+736 IVKNIRNVTSSY

-763 ESAIDIMMMLLVGL
+763 ESAIDIMMMVLVGL

-895 VALAEE
+895 VALAED

>member
-49 TEEFSSA
+49 TEEFHSA
-56 NYAISFK
+56 NYAISSK
-63 NPNSSPSSEIHYK
+63 SSNSSPNSGIHYK

-152 NVGDT
+152 NIGDT
-157 ITLVKVDDTGGDK
+157 ITLVKVDDTGGNK

-187 SQIPV
+187 SQIPF
-192 SNRGTYLGGVTNDFC
+192 SNRGTYLGGITNDFC
-207 AKLKNLKNF
+207 AKLNNLKNF

-257 GVRSVRNVSNG
+257 GVRAVRSVSNG

-319 YAAVLLEAAV
+319 YTAVLLEAAI
-329 LGVISAAVG
+329 LGVISAAIG
-338 VLCAIGFMGVISN
+338 VLCAIGFMGAISN
-351 VNINSG
+351 LNINSG

-363 LIVSLPAVVWPIV
+363 LIVSLPAIVWPIV

-420 GVIFIVIGILATVL
+420 GVLFIVVGILFTALSATSL
-434 SFNALTNMIAGK
+434 ASMIAQQ
-446 SPNAGSDSWMTLLG
+446 SPNAGADSWRTLLV
-460 AMFGCALVFIGIIM
+460 AVFGCALVFIGIII
-474 TAIFWMPFAMKATGA
+474 TATFWMPFAMKATGA

-569 ISGIKHTELLSAVP
+569 ISGIKHTELLPAVP

-597 VAGVDNANQLR
+597 AAGVDNVNQLR
-608 NVMHTD
+608 NVMHTN
-614 LDGVE
+614 LDGVN
-619 INKDSVLL
+619 INKDSILL
-627 PKFDS
+627 PKFND

-646 LQAYVEKNDSGD
+646 LQAYVEKYSSGETDS
-658 DSDANSDNIT
+658 NNIT

-680 NKSITVKQ
+680 DKSITVKQ

-715 LKPTTHM
+715 LKPTTHI
-722 LLISVDSSKGNLID
+722 LLISVDSSKANLVD
-736 IVKNIRNVTSNY
+736 IAKNIQNVTSSY
-748 AEVIAA
+748 AEVMST
-754 GSVFQRAQW
+754 GSVFERAKW
-763 ESAIDIMMMLLVGL
+763 ESAIDAMMMVLVGL

-840 TVFGWIGSYMVFSV
+840 TIFGWIGSYMVFST

-895 VALAEE
+895 VALAED

>member
-1 MWKIALKLMRKSV
+1 MRKSV

-29 FMSATLLFVNSV
+29 FMSATLLFANSV

-49 TEEFSSA
+49 TNEFGSA

-76 DLHLDKISKMPGV
+76 DLHLDKISKMPGI

-152 NVGDT
+152 NIGDT

-207 AKLKNLKNF
+207 AKLNNLKNF
-216 DNQVVQ
+216 DNEVVQ

-235 DLSPKINALL
+235 DLSPKINSLL
-245 PEQFSLMSRHEV
+245 PSRFSLMSRHEV
-257 GVRSVRNVSNG
+257 GVRAVRNVSNG

-279 GVLAL
+279 GILAL

-319 YAAVLLEAAV
+319 YAAVLLEAAI

-338 VLCAIGFMGVISN
+338 VLCAIGFMGAISN

-363 LIVSLPAVVWPIV
+363 LIVSLPAIVWPIA
-376 IGAIVTVLASM
+376 IGTIVTVLASM
-387 GAARSATKVTPME
+387 SAARSATKVTPME

-420 GVIFIVIGILATVL
+420 GVLFIVVGILATAL
-434 SFNALTNMIAGK
+434 SATSLASMIAGK
-446 SPNAGSDSWMTLLG
+446 SPTAGSDSWMTLLG
-460 AMFGCALVFIGIIM
+460 AMFGCALVFIGIII
-474 TAIFWMPFAMKATGA
+474 TATFWMPFAMKATGA

-538 TLKGVVDDR
+538 TLKGVVDDH

-569 ISGIKHTELLSAVP
+569 ISGIKHTELLPAVP

-597 VAGVDNANQLR
+597 VAGVNNADQLR

-614 LDGVE
+614 LDGVN

-627 PKFDS
+627 PKFNE

-646 LQAYVEKNDSGD
+646 LQAYVEKYSSGET
-658 DSDANSDNIT
+658 DSDDIT
-668 PFTGMNTDSSNN
+668 PFTGMNTDPSNN
-680 NKSITVKQ
+680 DKSITVKQ
-688 VQFKKYRNVGVYSNN
+688 VQFKKYRNVNIYSRN

-715 LKPTTHM
+715 LKPTTHI
-722 LLISVDSSKGNLID
+722 LLISVDSSKANLVD
-736 IVKNIRNVTSNY
+736 IVKNIRNITSSY
-748 AEVIAA
+748 AEVMAG

-763 ESAIDIMMMLLVGL
+763 ESAIDVMMMLLVGL

-840 TVFGWIGSYMVFSV
+840 TAFGWIGSYMVFSA
-854 IGKVPFVVD
+854 IGKVPFVID

-895 VALAEE
+895 VALAED

>member
-29 FMSATLLFVNSV
+29 FMSATLLFANSV

-49 TEEFSSA
+49 TDEFGSA
-56 NYAISFK
+56 NYAISFR
-63 NPNSSPSSEIHYK
+63 NPNSFPSSKIHYK
-76 DLHLDKISKMPGV
+76 DLHLDEISKMPGV
-89 NGIRSDD
+89 NGIRIDD

-131 RDPQKIGEITLI
+131 RDPQGIGEITLI
-143 KSIAKSIHA
+143 KSIAKLIHA
-152 NVGDT
+152 NIGDT

-187 SQIPV
+187 SQIPF
-192 SNRGTYLGGVTNDFC
+192 SNRGTYLGGITNDFC
-207 AKLKNLKNF
+207 AKLENLKNF

-235 DLSPKINALL
+235 DLSPKINSLL
-245 PEQFSLMSRHEV
+245 PSRFSLMSRHEV
-257 GVRSVRNVSNG
+257 GVRSVRSVSNG

-279 GVLAL
+279 GILAL
-284 LISSLVIA
+284 LVSSLVIA

-319 YAAVLLEAAV
+319 YAAVLLEAAI

-338 VLCAIGFMGVISN
+338 VLCAIGFMGAISN

-363 LIVSLPAVVWPIV
+363 LIVSLPAIAWPIA

-387 GAARSATKVTPME
+387 SAARSATKVTPME

-420 GVIFIVIGILATVL
+420 GVLFIVVGILATAL
-434 SFNALTNMIAGK
+434 SATSLASMIAGK
-446 SPNAGSDSWMTLLG
+446 SPTAGSDSWMTLLG

-569 ISGIKHTELLSAVP
+569 ISGIKHTELLPAVP

-597 VAGVDNANQLR
+597 AAGVDNIDQLK
-608 NVMHTD
+608 NVMHTN
-614 LDGVE
+614 LDGVN

-627 PKFDS
+627 PKFNE
-632 EGGEPFELKKGNLN
+632 EGGEPFELKKGNLS
-646 LQAYVEKNDSGD
+646 LQAYVEKYSSSEDSV
-658 DSDANSDNIT
+658 DSIT
-668 PFTGMNTDSSNN
+668 PFTGMNIDPSNN
-680 NKSITVKQ
+680 DKSITVKQ
-688 VQFKKYRNVGVYSNN
+688 VQFKKYRNVNIYSRN

-715 LKPTTHM
+715 LKPTTHI
-722 LLISVDSSKGNLID
+722 LLISVDSSKANLVD
-736 IVKNIRNVTSNY
+736 IVKNIRNITSSY
-748 AEVIAA
+748 AEVMAA

-840 TVFGWIGSYMVFSV
+840 TAFGWIGSYMVFSA
-854 IGKVPFVVD
+854 IGKVPFVID

>member
-29 FMSATLLFVNSV
+29 FMSATLLFANSV

-49 TEEFSSA
+49 TNEFGSA
-56 NYAISFK
+56 NYAISFR

-76 DLHLDKISKMPGV
+76 DLHLDEISKMPGV

-109 VTSIAWSS
+109 VTSIAWSN

-131 RDPQKIGEITLI
+131 RDPQEIGEITLI

-152 NVGDT
+152 NIGDT

-187 SQIPV
+187 SQIPF
-192 SNRGTYLGGVTNDFC
+192 SNRGTYLGGITNDFC
-207 AKLKNLKNF
+207 AKLENIENF

-245 PEQFSLMSRHEV
+245 PSRFSLMSRHEV

-279 GVLAL
+279 GILAL

-319 YAAVLLEAAV
+319 YAAVLLEAAI

-338 VLCAIGFMGVISN
+338 VLCAIGFMGAISN

-363 LIVSLPAVVWPIV
+363 LIVSLPAIVWPIA
-376 IGAIVTVLASM
+376 IGTIVTVLASM
-387 GAARSATKVTPME
+387 SAARSATKVTPME

-420 GVIFIVIGILATVL
+420 GVIFIVVGILATAL
-434 SFNALTNMIAGK
+434 SATSLASMIAGK

-460 AMFGCALVFIGIIM
+460 AMFGCALVFIGIII
-474 TAIFWMPFAMKATGA
+474 TATFWMPFAMKATGA

-569 ISGIKHTELLSAVP
+569 ISGIKHTELLPAVS

-597 VAGVDNANQLR
+597 AVGVDNVNQLK

-614 LDGVE
+614 LDGVN
-619 INKDSVLL
+619 INKDSILL
-627 PKFDS
+627 PKFNE
-632 EGGEPFELKKGNLN
+632 EGGEPFELKKGNLD
-646 LQAYVEKNDSGD
+646 LQAYVEKYSSGETD
-658 DSDANSDNIT
+658 SDNIT
-668 PFTGMNTDSSNN
+668 PFTGTNTDSSNN
-680 NKSITVKQ
+680 DKSITVKQ
-688 VQFKKYRNVGVYSNN
+688 VQFKKYRNVNIYSRN

-715 LKPTTHM
+715 LKPTTHI
-722 LLISVDSSKGNLID
+722 LLISVDSSKANLVD
-736 IVKNIRNVTSNY
+736 IVKNIRNITSSY
-748 AEVIAA
+748 AEVMAA
-754 GSVFQRAQW
+754 GSVFERAQW
-763 ESAIDIMMMLLVGL
+763 ESAIDVMMMLLVGL

-863 WTIYAVLALIA
+863 WAIYAVLALIA

>member
-29 FMSATLLFVNSV
+29 FMSATLLFANSV

-49 TEEFSSA
+49 TDEFGSA
-56 NYAISFK
+56 NYAISFR

-76 DLHLDKISKMPGV
+76 DLHLDEISKMPGV
-89 NGIRSDD
+89 NGIRSND

-109 VTSIAWSS
+109 VTSIAWSN

-131 RDPQKIGEITLI
+131 RDPQEIGEITLI

-152 NVGDT
+152 NIGDT

-187 SQIPV
+187 SQIPF

-207 AKLKNLKNF
+207 AKLENLKNF

-235 DLSPKINALL
+235 DLSPKINSLL
-245 PEQFSLMSRHEV
+245 PSRFSLMSRHEV
-257 GVRSVRNVSNG
+257 GVRAVRSVSNG

-279 GVLAL
+279 GILAL
-284 LISSLVIA
+284 LVSSLVIA

-319 YAAVLLEAAV
+319 YAAVLLEAAI

-338 VLCAIGFMGVISN
+338 VLCAIGFMGAISN
-351 VNINSG
+351 LNINSG

-363 LIVSLPAVVWPIV
+363 LIVSLPAIAWPIA
-376 IGAIVTVLASM
+376 IGTIVTVLASM
-387 GAARSATKVTPME
+387 SAARSATKVTPME

-420 GVIFIVIGILATVL
+420 GVLFIVVGILATAL
-434 SFNALTNMIAGK
+434 SATSLASMIAGK
-446 SPNAGSDSWMTLLG
+446 SPTAGSDSWMTLLG

-569 ISGIKHTELLSAVP
+569 ISGIKHTELLPAVP

-597 VAGVDNANQLR
+597 AAGVDNIDQLK
-608 NVMHTD
+608 NVMHTN
-614 LDGVE
+614 LDGVN

-627 PKFDS
+627 PKFNE
-632 EGGEPFELKKGNLN
+632 EGGEPFELKKGNLS
-646 LQAYVEKNDSGD
+646 LQAYVEKYSSSEDSV
-658 DSDANSDNIT
+658 DSIT
-668 PFTGMNTDSSNN
+668 PFTGMNIDPSNN
-680 NKSITVKQ
+680 DKSITVKQ
-688 VQFKKYRNVGVYSNN
+688 VQFKKYRNVNIYSRN

-715 LKPTTHM
+715 LKPTTHI
-722 LLISVDSSKGNLID
+722 LLISVDSSKANLVD
-736 IVKNIRNVTSNY
+736 IVKNIRNITSSY
-748 AEVIAA
+748 AEVMAA

-840 TVFGWIGSYMVFSV
+840 TAFGWIGSYMVFSA
-854 IGKVPFVVD
+854 IGKVPFVID

>member
-29 FMSATLLFVNSV
+29 FMSATLLFANSV

-49 TEEFSSA
+49 TDEFGSA

-109 VTSIAWSS
+109 VTSIAWSN

-152 NVGDT
+152 NIGDT

-175 VRVVGLVDDGEH
+175 IRVVGLVDDGEH
-187 SQIPV
+187 SQIPF
-192 SNRGTYLGGVTNDFC
+192 SNRGTYLGGITNDFC
-207 AKLKNLKNF
+207 AKLENLKNF
-216 DNQVVQ
+216 DNEVVQ

-257 GVRSVRNVSNG
+257 GVRAVRSVSNG

-279 GVLAL
+279 GILAL

-319 YAAVLLEAAV
+319 YAAVLLEAAI
-329 LGVISAAVG
+329 LGVISAAIG
-338 VLCAIGFMGVISN
+338 VLCAIGFMGAISN
-351 VNINSG
+351 LNINSG

-400 ALRPMDLIKDK
+400 ALRPMDLMKDK

-420 GVIFIVIGILATVL
+420 GVLFIVVGILFTALSATSL
-434 SFNALTNMIAGK
+434 ASMIARK
-446 SPNAGSDSWMTLLG
+446 SPTAGSDSWMTLLG
-460 AMFGCALVFIGIIM
+460 AMFGCALVFIGIII
-474 TAIFWMPFAMKATGA
+474 TATFWMPFAMKATGA

-531 GAICGKA
+531 GAICGRA
-538 TLKGVVDDR
+538 TVKGVVDDR

-569 ISGIKHTELLSAVP
+569 ISGIKHTELLPAVP

-646 LQAYVEKNDSGD
+646 LKAYVEKYSSGETDS
-658 DSDANSDNIT
+658 NNIT

-680 NKSITVKQ
+680 DKSITVKQ
-688 VQFKKYRNVGVYSNN
+688 VQFKTYRNVGVYSNN

-715 LKPTTHM
+715 LKPTTHI
-722 LLISVDSSKGNLID
+722 LLISVDSSKANLVD
-736 IVKNIRNVTSNY
+736 IAKNIRNVTSSY
-748 AEVIAA
+748 AEVMAT
-754 GSVFQRAQW
+754 GSVFERAKW
-763 ESAIDIMMMLLVGL
+763 ESTIDIMMMLLVGL

-828 SLTSTVSGLIVG
+828 SLTSTVFGLIVG
-840 TVFGWIGSYMVFSV
+840 TVFGWIGSYMVFST

>member
-29 FMSATLLFVNSV
+29 FMSATLLFANSV

-49 TEEFSSA
+49 TNEFGSA
-56 NYAISFK
+56 NYAISFR

-76 DLHLDKISKMPGV
+76 DLHLDEISKMPGV

-109 VTSIAWSS
+109 VTSIAWSN

-131 RDPQKIGEITLI
+131 RDPQEIGEITLI

-152 NVGDT
+152 NIGDT

-187 SQIPV
+187 SQIPF
-192 SNRGTYLGGVTNDFC
+192 SNRGTYLGGITNDFC
-207 AKLKNLKNF
+207 AKLENIENF

-245 PEQFSLMSRHEV
+245 PSRFSLMSRHEV

-279 GVLAL
+279 GILAL

-319 YAAVLLEAAV
+319 YAAVLLEAAI

-338 VLCAIGFMGVISN
+338 VLCAIGFMGAISN

-363 LIVSLPAVVWPIV
+363 LIVSLPAIVWPIA
-376 IGAIVTVLASM
+376 IGTIVTVLASM
-387 GAARSATKVTPME
+387 SAARSATKVTPME

-420 GVIFIVIGILATVL
+420 GVLFIVVGILATAL
-434 SFNALTNMIAGK
+434 SATSLASMIAGK

-460 AMFGCALVFIGIIM
+460 AMFGCALVFIGIII
-474 TAIFWMPFAMKATGA
+474 TATFWMPFAMKATGA

-569 ISGIKHTELLSAVP
+569 ISGIKHTELLPAVP
-583 MTFKNAKGKTEYAM
+583 MIFKNAKGKTEYAM
-597 VAGVDNANQLR
+597 AVGVDNVNQLK

-614 LDGVE
+614 LDGVN
-619 INKDSVLL
+619 INKDSILL
-627 PKFDS
+627 PKFNE
-632 EGGEPFELKKGNLN
+632 EGGEPFELKKGNLD
-646 LQAYVEKNDSGD
+646 LQAYVEKYSSGETD
-658 DSDANSDNIT
+658 SDNIT
-668 PFTGMNTDSSNN
+668 PFTGTNTDSSNN
-680 NKSITVKQ
+680 DKSITVKQ
-688 VQFKKYRNVGVYSNN
+688 VQFKKYRNVNIYSRN

-715 LKPTTHM
+715 LKPTTHI
-722 LLISVDSSKGNLID
+722 LLISVDSSKANLVD
-736 IVKNIRNVTSNY
+736 IVKNIRNITSSY
-748 AEVIAA
+748 AEVMAA
-754 GSVFQRAQW
+754 GSVFERAQW
-763 ESAIDIMMMLLVGL
+763 ESAIDVMMMLLVGL

-863 WTIYAVLALIA
+863 WAIYAVLALIA

>member
-29 FMSATLLFVNSV
+29 FMSATLLFANSV

-49 TEEFSSA
+49 TNEFGSA
-56 NYAISFK
+56 NYAISFR

-76 DLHLDKISKMPGV
+76 DLHLDEISKMPGV

-109 VTSIAWSS
+109 VTSIAWSN

-131 RDPQKIGEITLI
+131 RDPQEIGEITLI

-152 NVGDT
+152 NIGDT

-187 SQIPV
+187 SQIPF
-192 SNRGTYLGGVTNDFC
+192 SNRGTYLGGITNDFC
-207 AKLKNLKNF
+207 AKLENIENF

-245 PEQFSLMSRHEV
+245 PSRFSLMSRHEV

-279 GVLAL
+279 GILAL

-319 YAAVLLEAAV
+319 YAAVLLEAAI

-338 VLCAIGFMGVISN
+338 VLCAIGFMGAISN

-363 LIVSLPAVVWPIV
+363 LIVSLPAIVWPIA
-376 IGAIVTVLASM
+376 IGTIVTVLASM
-387 GAARSATKVTPME
+387 SAARSATKVTPME

-420 GVIFIVIGILATVL
+420 GVIFIVVGILATAL
-434 SFNALTNMIAGK
+434 SATSLASMIAGK

-460 AMFGCALVFIGIIM
+460 AMFGCALVFIGIII
-474 TAIFWMPFAMKATGA
+474 TATFWMPFAMKATGA

-569 ISGIKHTELLSAVP
+569 ISGIKHTELLPAVP

-597 VAGVDNANQLR
+597 AVGVDNVNQLK

-614 LDGVE
+614 LDGVN
-619 INKDSVLL
+619 INKDSILL
-627 PKFDS
+627 PKFNE
-632 EGGEPFELKKGNLN
+632 EGGEPFELKKGNLD
-646 LQAYVEKNDSGD
+646 LQAYVEKYSSGETD
-658 DSDANSDNIT
+658 SDNIT
-668 PFTGMNTDSSNN
+668 PFTGTNTDSSNN
-680 NKSITVKQ
+680 DKSITVTQ
-688 VQFKKYRNVGVYSNN
+688 VQFKKYRNVNIYSRN

-715 LKPTTHM
+715 LKPTTHI
-722 LLISVDSSKGNLID
+722 LLISVDSSKANLVD
-736 IVKNIRNVTSNY
+736 IVKNIRNITSSY
-748 AEVIAA
+748 AEVMAA
-754 GSVFQRAQW
+754 GSVFERAQW
-763 ESAIDIMMMLLVGL
+763 ESAIDVMMMLLVGL

-863 WTIYAVLALIA
+863 WAIYAVLALIA

>member
-49 TEEFSSA
+49 TNEFGSA

-63 NPNSSPSSEIHYK
+63 NPNSSPSSGIHYK
-76 DLHLDKISKMPGV
+76 DLHLDEISKMPGV

-109 VTSIAWSS
+109 VTSIAWSN

-152 NVGDT
+152 NIGDT

-187 SQIPV
+187 SQIPF
-192 SNRGTYLGGVTNDFC
+192 SNRGTYLGGITNDFC
-207 AKLKNLKNF
+207 AKLENLKNF
-216 DNQVVQ
+216 DNEVVQ

-235 DLSPKINALL
+235 DLSPKINSLL
-245 PEQFSLMSRHEV
+245 PSRFSLMSRHEV
-257 GVRSVRNVSNG
+257 GVRAVRSVSNG

-279 GVLAL
+279 GILAL

-319 YAAVLLEAAV
+319 YAAVLLEAAI

-338 VLCAIGFMGVISN
+338 VLCAIGFMGAISN

-363 LIVSLPAVVWPIV
+363 LIVSLPAVVWPIA

-387 GAARSATKVTPME
+387 SAARSATKVTPME

-420 GVIFIVIGILATVL
+420 GVLFIVVGILATAL
-434 SFNALTNMIAGK
+434 SAISLASMIAGK
-446 SPNAGSDSWMTLLG
+446 SPTAGSDSWMTLLG
-460 AMFGCALVFIGIIM
+460 AMFGCALVFIGIVM

-569 ISGIKHTELLSAVP
+569 ISGIKHTELLPAVP

-597 VAGVDNANQLR
+597 AGGVDNVNQLK
-608 NVMHTD
+608 NVMHTN
-614 LDGVE
+614 LDGVN
-619 INKDSVLL
+619 INKDSILL
-627 PKFDS
+627 PKFNN
-632 EGGEPFELKKGNLN
+632 EGGEPFDLKKGNLN
-646 LQAYVEKNDSGD
+646 LQAYVEKYSSGETDS
-658 DSDANSDNIT
+658 NNIT
-668 PFTGMNTDSSNN
+668 PFTGMNTDPSNN
-680 NKSITVKQ
+680 DKSITVKQ
-688 VQFKKYRNVGVYSNN
+688 VQFKKYRNVNIYSRN

-715 LKPTTHM
+715 LKPTTHI
-722 LLISVDSSKGNLID
+722 LLISVDSSKANLVD
-736 IVKNIRNVTSNY
+736 IVKNIRNITSSY
-748 AEVIAA
+748 AEVMAG

-763 ESAIDIMMMLLVGL
+763 ESAIDVMMMLLVGL

-840 TVFGWIGSYMVFSV
+840 TAFGWIGSYMVFSA
-854 IGKVPFVVD
+854 IGKVPFVID

>member
-1 MWKIALKLMRKSV
+1 MRKSV

-49 TEEFSSA
+49 TDEFHSA
-56 NYAISFK
+56 NYAISSK
-63 NPNSSPSSEIHYK
+63 SSNSSPNSEIHYK
-76 DLHLDKISKMPGV
+76 DLHLDEISKMPGV

-109 VTSIAWSS
+109 VTSIAWSN

-152 NVGDT
+152 NIGDT

-175 VRVVGLVDDGEH
+175 VRVVGLVNDGEH

-207 AKLKNLKNF
+207 AKLNNLKNF

-235 DLSPKINALL
+235 DLSPKISALL
-245 PEQFSLMSRHEV
+245 PEQFSLMSRHDV
-257 GVRSVRNVSNG
+257 GVRAVRNVSNG

-319 YAAVLLEAAV
+319 YAAVLLEAAI

-338 VLCAIGFMGVISN
+338 VLCAIGFMGAISN
-351 VNINSG
+351 LNINSG

-420 GVIFIVIGILATVL
+420 GVIFIVVGILFTALSATSL
-434 SFNALTNMIAGK
+434 ASMIAQQ
-446 SPNAGSDSWMTLLG
+446 SPNAGADSWRTLLV
-460 AMFGCALVFIGIIM
+460 AVFGCALVFIGIII
-474 TAIFWMPFAMKATGA
+474 TATFWMPFAMKATGA

-569 ISGIKHTELLSAVP
+569 ISGIKHTELLPAVP

-597 VAGVDNANQLR
+597 AAGVDNADQLR

-614 LDGVE
+614 LDGVN

-627 PKFDS
+627 PKFND
-632 EGGEPFELKKGNLN
+632 EGGEPFDLKKGNLN
-646 LQAYVEKNDSGD
+646 LQAYVEKYSSGETDS
-658 DSDANSDNIT
+658 NNIT
-668 PFTGMNTDSSNN
+668 PFTGMNTDPSNN
-680 NKSITVKQ
+680 DKSITVKQ
-688 VQFKKYRNVGVYSNN
+688 VQFKTYRNIGVYSNN

-722 LLISVDSSKGNLID
+722 LLISVDSSKANLID
-736 IVKNIRNVTSNY
+736 IVKNIRNVTSSY
-748 AEVIAA
+748 AEVMSA

-763 ESAIDIMMMLLVGL
+763 ESAIDAMMMVLVGL

-840 TVFGWIGSYMVFSV
+840 TAFGWIGSYMVFSV

-895 VALAEE
+895 VALAED

>member
-29 FMSATLLFVNSV
+29 FMSATLLFANSV

-49 TEEFSSA
+49 TNEFGSA
-56 NYAISFK
+56 NYAISFR

-76 DLHLDKISKMPGV
+76 DLHLDEISKMPGV

-109 VTSIAWSS
+109 VTSIAWSN

-131 RDPQKIGEITLI
+131 RDPQEIGEITLI
-143 KSIAKSIHA
+143 KSITKSIHA
-152 NVGDT
+152 NIGDT

-187 SQIPV
+187 SQIPF
-192 SNRGTYLGGVTNDFC
+192 SNRGTYLGGITNDFC
-207 AKLKNLKNF
+207 AKLENIENF

-245 PEQFSLMSRHEV
+245 PSRFSLMSRHEV

-279 GVLAL
+279 GILAL

-319 YAAVLLEAAV
+319 YAAVLLEAAI

-338 VLCAIGFMGVISN
+338 VLCAIGFMGAISN

-363 LIVSLPAVVWPIV
+363 LIVSLPAVVWPIA
-376 IGAIVTVLASM
+376 IGTIVTVLASM
-387 GAARSATKVTPME
+387 SAARSATKVTPME

-420 GVIFIVIGILATVL
+420 GVIFIVVGILATAL
-434 SFNALTNMIAGK
+434 SATSLASMIAGK

-460 AMFGCALVFIGIIM
+460 AMFGCALVFIGIII
-474 TAIFWMPFAMKATGA
+474 TATFWMPFAMKATGA

-569 ISGIKHTELLSAVP
+569 ISGIKHTELLPAVP

-597 VAGVDNANQLR
+597 AVGVDNVNQLK

-614 LDGVE
+614 LDGVN
-619 INKDSVLL
+619 INKDSILL
-627 PKFDS
+627 PKFNE
-632 EGGEPFELKKGNLN
+632 EGGEPFELKKGNLD
-646 LQAYVEKNDSGD
+646 LQAYVEKYSSGETD
-658 DSDANSDNIT
+658 SDNIT
-668 PFTGMNTDSSNN
+668 PFTGTNTDSSNN
-680 NKSITVKQ
+680 DKSITVKQ
-688 VQFKKYRNVGVYSNN
+688 VQFKKYRNVNIYSRN

-715 LKPTTHM
+715 LKPTTHI
-722 LLISVDSSKGNLID
+722 LLISVDSSKANLVD
-736 IVKNIRNVTSNY
+736 IVKNIRNITSSY
-748 AEVIAA
+748 AEVMAA
-754 GSVFQRAQW
+754 GSVFERAQW
-763 ESAIDIMMMLLVGL
+763 ESAIDVMMMLLVGL

-863 WTIYAVLALIA
+863 WAIYAVLALIA

>member
-29 FMSATLLFVNSV
+29 FMSATLLFANSV

-49 TEEFSSA
+49 TNEFGSA
-56 NYAISFK
+56 NYAISFR

-76 DLHLDKISKMPGV
+76 DLHLDEISKMPGV

-109 VTSIAWSS
+109 VTSIAWSN

-131 RDPQKIGEITLI
+131 RDPQEIGEITLI

-152 NVGDT
+152 NIGDT

-187 SQIPV
+187 SQIPF
-192 SNRGTYLGGVTNDFC
+192 SNRGTYLGGITNDFC
-207 AKLKNLKNF
+207 AKLENIENF

-245 PEQFSLMSRHEV
+245 PSRFSLMSRHEV

-279 GVLAL
+279 GILAL

-319 YAAVLLEAAV
+319 YAAVLLEAAI

-338 VLCAIGFMGVISN
+338 VLCAIGFMGAISN
-351 VNINSG
+351 LNINSG

-363 LIVSLPAVVWPIV
+363 LIVSLPAIAWPIA

-387 GAARSATKVTPME
+387 SAARSATKVTPME

-420 GVIFIVIGILATVL
+420 GVLFIVVGILATAL
-434 SFNALTNMIAGK
+434 SATSLASMIAGK
-446 SPNAGSDSWMTLLG
+446 SPTAGSDSWMTLLG

-569 ISGIKHTELLSAVP
+569 ISGIKHTELLPAVP

-597 VAGVDNANQLR
+597 AAGVDNANQLK
-608 NVMHTD
+608 NVMHTN
-614 LDGVE
+614 LDGVN

-627 PKFDS
+627 PKFNE

-646 LQAYVEKNDSGD
+646 LQAYVEKYSSGETD
-658 DSDANSDNIT
+658 SDNIT

-680 NKSITVKQ
+680 DKSITVKQ
-688 VQFKKYRNVGVYSNN
+688 VQFKKYRNVNIYSRN

-715 LKPTTHM
+715 LKPTTHI
-722 LLISVDSSKGNLID
+722 LLISVDSSKANLVD
-736 IVKNIRNVTSNY
+736 IVKNIRNITSSY
-748 AEVIAA
+748 AEVMAA
-754 GSVFQRAQW
+754 GSVFKRAQW

-840 TVFGWIGSYMVFSV
+840 TAFGWIGSYMVFSA
-854 IGKVPFVVD
+854 IGKVPFVID

>member
-1 MWKIALKLMRKSV
+1 M
-14 RMLIASGIAILIGSM
+14 
-29 FMSATLLFVNSV
+29 
-41 DDLMVRNA
+41 
-49 TEEFSSA
+49 
-56 NYAISFK
+56 
-63 NPNSSPSSEIHYK
+63 
-76 DLHLDKISKMPGV
+76 
-89 NGIRSDD
+89 
-96 ATALVRVEKGDKS
+96 
-109 VTSIAWSS
+109 
-117 GLYGN
+117 
-122 LPVYKSTEG
+122 
-131 RDPQKIGEITLI
+131 
-143 KSIAKSIHA
+143 
-152 NVGDT
+152 
-157 ITLVKVDDTGGDK
+157 
-170 EKSYD
+170 
-175 VRVVGLVDDGEH
+175 
-187 SQIPV
+187 
-192 SNRGTYLGGVTNDFC
+192 
-207 AKLKNLKNF
+207 
-216 DNQVVQ
+216 
-222 SKVYMSIDESKIN
+222 
-235 DLSPKINALL
+235 
-245 PEQFSLMSRHEV
+245 
-257 GVRSVRNVSNG
+257 
-268 TNFVTM
+268 
-274 FLLSF
+274 
-279 GVLAL
+279 
-284 LISSLVIA
+284 
-292 NTFQV
+292 
-297 LVAQRRRTLA
+297 
-307 LLRVIGAQSHQL
+307 RVIGAQSHQL
-319 YAAVLLEAAV
+319 YTAVLLEAAI
-329 LGVISAAVG
+329 LGVISAAIG
-338 VLCAIGFMGVISN
+338 VLCAIGFMGAISN
-351 VNINSG
+351 LNINSG

-363 LIVSLPAVVWPIV
+363 LIVSLPAIVWPIV

-400 ALRPMDLIKDK
+400 ALRPMDLMKDK

-420 GVIFIVIGILATVL
+420 GVLFIVVGILFTAL
-434 SFNALTNMIAGK
+434 SSTSLASMIAQQ
-446 SPNAGSDSWMTLLG
+446 SPNAGADSWRTLIG
-460 AMFGCALVFIGIIM
+460 AVFGCALVFIGIII
-474 TAIFWMPFAMKATGA
+474 TATFWMPFAMKATGA
-489 IMALCGP
+489 VMALCGP

-531 GAICGKA
+531 GAMCGKA

-569 ISGIKHTELLSAVP
+569 ISGIKHTELLPAVP

-597 VAGVDNANQLR
+597 AAGVDNVNQLR

-614 LDGVE
+614 LDGVN

-627 PKFDS
+627 PKFND
-632 EGGEPFELKKGNLN
+632 EGGEPFDLKKGSLN
-646 LQAYVEKNDSGD
+646 LQAYVEKYSSGETD
-658 DSDANSDNIT
+658 SDNIT

-680 NKSITVKQ
+680 DKSITVKQ

-715 LKPTTHM
+715 LKPTTHI
-722 LLISVDSSKGNLID
+722 LLISVDSSKANLVD
-736 IVKNIRNVTSNY
+736 IAKNIRNVTSSY
-748 AEVIAA
+748 AEVVST
-754 GSVFQRAQW
+754 GSVFERAKW
-763 ESAIDIMMMLLVGL
+763 ESTIDAMMMALVGL

-828 SLTSTVSGLIVG
+828 SLTSTVSGLVVG
-840 TVFGWIGSYMVFSV
+840 TAFGWIGSYMVFST

-895 VALAEE
+895 VALAED

>member
-29 FMSATLLFVNSV
+29 FMSATLLFANSV

-49 TEEFSSA
+49 TNEFGSA
-56 NYAISFK
+56 NYAISFR

-76 DLHLDKISKMPGV
+76 DLHLDEISKMPGV

-109 VTSIAWSS
+109 VTSIAWSN

-131 RDPQKIGEITLI
+131 RDPQEIGEITLI

-152 NVGDT
+152 NIGDT

-187 SQIPV
+187 SQIPF
-192 SNRGTYLGGVTNDFC
+192 SNRGTYLGGITNDFC
-207 AKLKNLKNF
+207 AKLENIENF

-245 PEQFSLMSRHEV
+245 PSRFSLMSRHEV

-279 GVLAL
+279 GILAL

-319 YAAVLLEAAV
+319 YAAVLLEAAI

-338 VLCAIGFMGVISN
+338 VLCAIGFMGAISN

-363 LIVSLPAVVWPIV
+363 LIVSLPAIVWPIA
-376 IGAIVTVLASM
+376 IGTIVTVLASM
-387 GAARSATKVTPME
+387 SAARSATKVTPME

-420 GVIFIVIGILATVL
+420 GVLFIVVGILATAL
-434 SFNALTNMIAGK
+434 SATSLASMIAGK

-460 AMFGCALVFIGIIM
+460 AMFGCALVFIGIII
-474 TAIFWMPFAMKATGA
+474 TATFWMPFAMKATGA

-557 NVDESLAADISK
+557 NVDESLAVDISK
-569 ISGIKHTELLSAVP
+569 ISGIKHTELLPAVP

-597 VAGVDNANQLR
+597 AVGVDNVNQLK

-614 LDGVE
+614 LDGVN
-619 INKDSVLL
+619 INKDSILL
-627 PKFDS
+627 PKFNE
-632 EGGEPFELKKGNLN
+632 EGGEPFELKKGNLD
-646 LQAYVEKNDSGD
+646 LQAYVEKYSSGETD
-658 DSDANSDNIT
+658 SDNIT
-668 PFTGMNTDSSNN
+668 PFTGTNTDSSNN
-680 NKSITVKQ
+680 DKSITVKQ
-688 VQFKKYRNVGVYSNN
+688 VQFKKYRNVNIYSRN

-715 LKPTTHM
+715 LKPTTHI
-722 LLISVDSSKGNLID
+722 LLISVDSSKANLVD
-736 IVKNIRNVTSNY
+736 IVKNIRNITSSY
-748 AEVIAA
+748 AEVMAA
-754 GSVFQRAQW
+754 GSVFERAQW
-763 ESAIDIMMMLLVGL
+763 ESAIDVMMMLLVGL

-863 WTIYAVLALIA
+863 WAIYAVLALIA

>member
-29 FMSATLLFVNSV
+29 FMSATLLFANSV

-49 TEEFSSA
+49 TDEFGSA
-56 NYAISFK
+56 NYAISFR

-109 VTSIAWSS
+109 VTSIAWSN

-152 NVGDT
+152 NIGDT

-207 AKLKNLKNF
+207 AKLNNLKNF
-216 DNQVVQ
+216 DNEVVQ

-235 DLSPKINALL
+235 DLSPKINSLL
-245 PEQFSLMSRHEV
+245 PSRFSLMSRHEV
-257 GVRSVRNVSNG
+257 GVRAVRNVSNG

-279 GVLAL
+279 GILAL

-319 YAAVLLEAAV
+319 YAAVLLEAAI
-329 LGVISAAVG
+329 LGVISAGVG
-338 VLCAIGFMGVISN
+338 VLCAIGFMGAISN

-363 LIVSLPAVVWPIV
+363 LIVSLPAIVWPIA
-376 IGAIVTVLASM
+376 IGTIVTVLASM
-387 GAARSATKVTPME
+387 SAARSATKVTPME

-420 GVIFIVIGILATVL
+420 GVLFIVVGILATAL
-434 SFNALTNMIAGK
+434 SATSLASMIAGK
-446 SPNAGSDSWMTLLG
+446 SPTAGSDSWMTLLG
-460 AMFGCALVFIGIIM
+460 AMFGCALVFIGIII
-474 TAIFWMPFAMKATGA
+474 TATFWMPFAMKATGA

-538 TLKGVVDDR
+538 TLKGVVDDH

-569 ISGIKHTELLSAVP
+569 ISGIKHTELLPAVP

-597 VAGVDNANQLR
+597 AAGVDNVNQLK

-614 LDGVE
+614 LDGVN

-627 PKFDS
+627 PKFNE

-646 LQAYVEKNDSGD
+646 LQAYVEKYSSGET
-658 DSDANSDNIT
+658 DSDDIT
-668 PFTGMNTDSSNN
+668 PFTGMNTDPSNN
-680 NKSITVKQ
+680 DKSITVKQ
-688 VQFKKYRNVGVYSNN
+688 VQFKKYRNVNIYSRN

-715 LKPTTHM
+715 LKPTTHI
-722 LLISVDSSKGNLID
+722 LLISVDSSKANLVD
-736 IVKNIRNVTSNY
+736 IVKNIRNITSSY
-748 AEVIAA
+748 AEVMAG

-763 ESAIDIMMMLLVGL
+763 ESAIDVMMMLLVGL

-840 TVFGWIGSYMVFSV
+840 TAFGWIGSYMVFSA
-854 IGKVPFVVD
+854 IGKVPFVID

-874 LLAALLSSVL
+874 LFAALLSSVL

-895 VALAEE
+895 VALAED

>member
-29 FMSATLLFVNSV
+29 FMSATLLFANSV

-49 TEEFSSA
+49 TDEFGSA
-56 NYAISFK
+56 NYAISFR
-63 NPNSSPSSEIHYK
+63 NPNSFPSSKIHYK
-76 DLHLDKISKMPGV
+76 DLHLDEISKMPGV
-89 NGIRSDD
+89 NGIRIDD

-131 RDPQKIGEITLI
+131 RDPQGIGEITLI

-152 NVGDT
+152 NIGDT

-187 SQIPV
+187 SQIPF

-207 AKLKNLKNF
+207 AKLNNLKNF

-235 DLSPKINALL
+235 DLSPKINSLL
-245 PEQFSLMSRHEV
+245 PSRFSLMSRHEV
-257 GVRSVRNVSNG
+257 GVRAVRNVSNG

-279 GVLAL
+279 GILAL

-319 YAAVLLEAAV
+319 YAAVLLEAAM
-329 LGVISAAVG
+329 LGVISAAAG
-338 VLCAIGFMGVISN
+338 VLCAIGFMGAISN

-363 LIVSLPAVVWPIV
+363 LIVSLPAVVWPIA
-376 IGAIVTVLASM
+376 IGTIVTVLASM

-420 GVIFIVIGILATVL
+420 GVVFIVVGILATAL
-434 SFNALTNMIAGK
+434 SATSLASMIARR
-446 SPNAGSDSWMTLLG
+446 SPTAGSDSWMTLLG
-460 AMFGCALVFIGIIM
+460 AMFGCALVFIGIVM
-474 TAIFWMPFAMKATGA
+474 TSIFWMPFAMKATGA

-538 TLKGVVDDR
+538 TLKGVVDDH

-569 ISGIKHTELLSAVP
+569 ISGIKHTELLPAVP
-583 MTFKNAKGKTEYAM
+583 MTFKNAKGETEYAM
-597 VAGVDNANQLR
+597 AAGVDNTDQLK

-614 LDGVE
+614 LDGVN

-627 PKFDS
+627 PKFNG

-646 LQAYVEKNDSGD
+646 LQAYVEKYSSDETDS
-658 DSDANSDNIT
+658 NNIT

-680 NKSITVKQ
+680 DKSITVKQ
-688 VQFKKYRNVGVYSNN
+688 VQFKKYRNVNIYSRN

-715 LKPTTHM
+715 LKPTTHI
-722 LLISVDSSKGNLID
+722 LLISVDSSKANLVD
-736 IVKNIRNVTSNY
+736 IVKNIRNITSSY
-748 AEVIAA
+748 AEVMAG

-840 TVFGWIGSYMVFSV
+840 TAFGWIGSYMVFSA
-854 IGKVPFVVD
+854 IGKVPFVID

-895 VALAEE
+895 VALAED

>member
-29 FMSATLLFVNSV
+29 FMSATLLFANSV

-49 TEEFSSA
+49 TNEFGSA
-56 NYAISFK
+56 NYAISFR

-76 DLHLDKISKMPGV
+76 DLHLDEISKMPGV

-109 VTSIAWSS
+109 VTSIAWSN

-131 RDPQKIGEITLI
+131 RDPQEIGEITLI

-152 NVGDT
+152 NIGDT

-187 SQIPV
+187 SQIPF
-192 SNRGTYLGGVTNDFC
+192 SNRGTYLGGITNDFC
-207 AKLKNLKNF
+207 AKLENIENF

-245 PEQFSLMSRHEV
+245 PSRFSLMSRHEV

-279 GVLAL
+279 GILAL

-319 YAAVLLEAAV
+319 YAAVLLEAAI

-338 VLCAIGFMGVISN
+338 VLCAIGFMGAISN

-363 LIVSLPAVVWPIV
+363 LIVSLPAIVWPIA
-376 IGAIVTVLASM
+376 IGTIVTVLASM
-387 GAARSATKVTPME
+387 SAARSATKVTPME

-420 GVIFIVIGILATVL
+420 GVLFIVVGILATAL
-434 SFNALTNMIAGK
+434 SATSLASMIAGK

-460 AMFGCALVFIGIIM
+460 AMFGCALVFIGIII
-474 TAIFWMPFAMKATGA
+474 TATFWMPFAMKATGA

-569 ISGIKHTELLSAVP
+569 ISGIKHTELLPAVP

-597 VAGVDNANQLR
+597 AAGVDNVNQLK

-614 LDGVE
+614 LDGVN
-619 INKDSVLL
+619 INKDSILL
-627 PKFDS
+627 PKFNE

-646 LQAYVEKNDSGD
+646 LQAYVEKYSSGETD
-658 DSDANSDNIT
+658 SDNIT
-668 PFTGMNTDSSNN
+668 PFTGTNTDSSNN
-680 NKSITVKQ
+680 DKSITVKQ
-688 VQFKKYRNVGVYSNN
+688 VQFKKYRNVNIYSRN

-715 LKPTTHM
+715 LKPTTHI
-722 LLISVDSSKGNLID
+722 LLISVDSSKANLVD
-736 IVKNIRNVTSNY
+736 IVKNIRNITSSY
-748 AEVIAA
+748 AEVMAG

-763 ESAIDIMMMLLVGL
+763 ESAIDVMMMLLVGL

-863 WTIYAVLALIA
+863 WAIYAVLALIA

>member
-29 FMSATLLFVNSV
+29 FMSATLLFANSV
-41 DDLMVRNA
+41 DNLMVRNA
-49 TEEFSSA
+49 TNEFGSA

-76 DLHLDKISKMPGV
+76 DLHLDKISKMPGI

-152 NVGDT
+152 NIGDT

-207 AKLKNLKNF
+207 AKLNNLKNF
-216 DNQVVQ
+216 DNEVVQ

-235 DLSPKINALL
+235 DLSPKINSLL
-245 PEQFSLMSRHEV
+245 PSRFSLMSRHEV
-257 GVRSVRNVSNG
+257 GVRAVRNVSNG

-279 GVLAL
+279 GILAL

-329 LGVISAAVG
+329 LGVISAGVG
-338 VLCAIGFMGVISN
+338 VLCAIGFMGAISN

-363 LIVSLPAVVWPIV
+363 LIVSLPAIVWPIA
-376 IGAIVTVLASM
+376 IGTIVTVLASM
-387 GAARSATKVTPME
+387 SAARSATKVTPME

-420 GVIFIVIGILATVL
+420 GVLFIVVGILATAL
-434 SFNALTNMIAGK
+434 SATSLASMIAGK
-446 SPNAGSDSWMTLLG
+446 SPTAGSDSWMTLLG
-460 AMFGCALVFIGIIM
+460 AMFGCALVFIGIII
-474 TAIFWMPFAMKATGA
+474 TATFWMPFAMKATGA

-538 TLKGVVDDR
+538 TLKGVVDDH

-557 NVDESLAADISK
+557 NVDESLAADILK
-569 ISGIKHTELLSAVP
+569 ISGIKHTELLPAVP

-597 VAGVDNANQLR
+597 AAGVDNVNQLK

-614 LDGVE
+614 LDGVN

-627 PKFDS
+627 PKFNE

-646 LQAYVEKNDSGD
+646 LQAYVEKYSSGET
-658 DSDANSDNIT
+658 DSDDIT
-668 PFTGMNTDSSNN
+668 PFTGMNTDPSNN
-680 NKSITVKQ
+680 DKSITVKQ
-688 VQFKKYRNVGVYSNN
+688 VQFKKYRNVNIYSRN

-715 LKPTTHM
+715 LKPTTHI
-722 LLISVDSSKGNLID
+722 LLISVDSSKANLVD
-736 IVKNIRNVTSNY
+736 IVKNIRNITSSY
-748 AEVIAA
+748 AEVMAG

-763 ESAIDIMMMLLVGL
+763 ESAIDVMMMLLVGL

-840 TVFGWIGSYMVFSV
+840 TAFGWIGSYMVFSA
-854 IGKVPFVVD
+854 IGKVPFVID

-895 VALAEE
+895 VALAED

>member
-29 FMSATLLFVNSV
+29 FMSATLLFANSV
-41 DDLMVRNA
+41 DDLVVRNA
-49 TEEFSSA
+49 TEEFGSA

-76 DLHLDKISKMPGV
+76 DLHLDEISKMPGV

-96 ATALVRVEKGDKS
+96 ATALVKVEKGDKS

-175 VRVVGLVDDGEH
+175 VRVVGLVNDGEH

-192 SNRGTYLGGVTNDFC
+192 SNRGTYLGGITNDFC
-207 AKLKNLKNF
+207 AKLENLKNF

-235 DLSPKINALL
+235 DLSPKISALL

-257 GVRSVRNVSNG
+257 GVRAVRNVSNG

-279 GVLAL
+279 GILAL

-319 YAAVLLEAAV
+319 YAAVLLEAAI
-329 LGVISAAVG
+329 LGVISACVG
-338 VLCAIGFMGVISN
+338 VLCAIGFMGAISN

-363 LIVSLPAVVWPIV
+363 LIVSLPAIVWPIV

-387 GAARSATKVTPME
+387 SAARSATKVTPME
-400 ALRPMDLIKDK
+400 ALRPMDLMKDK
-411 RASIIRAVF
+411 RASILRAVL
-420 GVIFIVIGILATVL
+420 GVLFIVVGILFTALSATSL
-434 SFNALTNMIAGK
+434 ASMIAQQ
-446 SPNAGSDSWMTLLG
+446 SPNAGADSWMTLLG
-460 AMFGCALVFIGIIM
+460 AVFGCALVFIGIIV
-474 TAIFWMPFAMKATGA
+474 TATFWMPFAMKATGA

-569 ISGIKHTELLSAVP
+569 ISGIKHTELLPAVP
-583 MTFKNAKGKTEYAM
+583 MTFKNAKGETEYTL
-597 VAGVDNANQLR
+597 VAGVDNVDQLR

-614 LDGVE
+614 LDGVN

-627 PKFDS
+627 PKPD
-632 EGGEPFELKKGNLN
+632 EGEEPFDLKKGSLN
-646 LQAYVEKNDSGD
+646 LQAYVEKYNSND
-658 DSDANSDNIT
+658 DNNDNFT

-688 VQFKKYRNVGVYSNN
+688 VQFKKYRNVSVDSNN
-703 TAFVSKSYFNNY
+703 TSFVSKSYFNNY
-715 LKPTTHM
+715 LKPTTHI
-722 LLISVDSSKGNLID
+722 LLISLNSRNANLID

-748 AEVIAA
+748 AEVMST
-754 GSVFQRAQW
+754 GSVFERAMW
-763 ESAIDIMMMLLVGL
+763 ESAIDTMMMLLVGL

-821 ALEATLI
+821 AMEATLI

-854 IGKVPFVVD
+854 IGKVPFVID

-874 LLAALLSSVL
+874 LFAALLSSVL

-895 VALAEE
+895 VALADE

>member
-29 FMSATLLFVNSV
+29 FMSATLLFANSV

-49 TEEFSSA
+49 TDEFSSA

-63 NPNSSPSSEIHYK
+63 NPNSSPSSKIHYK
-76 DLHLDKISKMPGV
+76 DLHLDEISKMPGI

-109 VTSIAWSS
+109 VTSIAWSN

-131 RDPQKIGEITLI
+131 RDPQEIGEITLI

-152 NVGDT
+152 NIGDT

-187 SQIPV
+187 SQIPF

-207 AKLKNLKNF
+207 AKLNNLKNF
-216 DNQVVQ
+216 DNEVVQ

-235 DLSPKINALL
+235 DLSPKINSLL
-245 PEQFSLMSRHEV
+245 PSRFSLMSRHEV
-257 GVRSVRNVSNG
+257 GVRAVRNVSNG

-279 GVLAL
+279 GILAL

-319 YAAVLLEAAV
+319 YAAVLLEAAI

-338 VLCAIGFMGVISN
+338 VLCAIGFMGAISN

-363 LIVSLPAVVWPIV
+363 LIVSLPAVVWPIA
-376 IGAIVTVLASM
+376 IGTIVTVLASM

-400 ALRPMDLIKDK
+400 ALRPMDLMKDK

-420 GVIFIVIGILATVL
+420 GVVFIVVGILATAL
-434 SFNALTNMIAGK
+434 SATSLASMIARR
-446 SPNAGSDSWMTLLG
+446 SPTAGSDSWMTLLG
-460 AMFGCALVFIGIIM
+460 AMFGCALVFIGIVM

-516 TALLIGVTL
+516 MALLIGVTL

-538 TLKGVVDDR
+538 TLKGVVDDH

-569 ISGIKHTELLSAVP
+569 ISGIKHTELLPAVP
-583 MTFKNAKGKTEYAM
+583 MTFKNAKGETEYAM
-597 VAGVDNANQLR
+597 AAGVDNTDQLK

-614 LDGVE
+614 LDGVN

-627 PKFDS
+627 PKFNG

-646 LQAYVEKNDSGD
+646 LQAYVEKYSSDETDS
-658 DSDANSDNIT
+658 NNIT

-680 NKSITVKQ
+680 DKSITVKQ
-688 VQFKKYRNVGVYSNN
+688 VQFKKYRNVNIYSRN

-715 LKPTTHM
+715 LKPTTHI
-722 LLISVDSSKGNLID
+722 LLISVDSSKANLVD
-736 IVKNIRNVTSNY
+736 IVKNIRNITSSY
-748 AEVIAA
+748 AEVMAG

-840 TVFGWIGSYMVFSV
+840 TAFGWIGSYMVFSA
-854 IGKVPFVVD
+854 IGKVPFVID

-895 VALAEE
+895 VALAED

>member
-29 FMSATLLFVNSV
+29 FMSATLLFANSV

-49 TEEFSSA
+49 TNEFGSA
-56 NYAISFK
+56 NYAISFR

-76 DLHLDKISKMPGV
+76 DLHLDEISKMPGV

-96 ATALVRVEKGDKS
+96 ATAFVRVEKGDKS
-109 VTSIAWSS
+109 VTSIAWSN

-131 RDPQKIGEITLI
+131 RDPQEIGEITLI

-152 NVGDT
+152 NIGDT

-187 SQIPV
+187 SQIPF

-207 AKLKNLKNF
+207 AKLNNLKNF
-216 DNQVVQ
+216 DNEVVQ

-235 DLSPKINALL
+235 DLSPKISALL
-245 PEQFSLMSRHEV
+245 PEQFSLMSRHDV
-257 GVRSVRNVSNG
+257 GVRAVRNVSNG

-319 YAAVLLEAAV
+319 YAAVLLEAAI

-338 VLCAIGFMGVISN
+338 VLCAIGFMGAISN

-363 LIVSLPAVVWPIV
+363 LIVSLPAVVWPIA
-376 IGAIVTVLASM
+376 IGTIVTVLASM
-387 GAARSATKVTPME
+387 SAARSATKVTPME

-420 GVIFIVIGILATVL
+420 GVLFIVVGILATAL
-434 SFNALTNMIAGK
+434 SATSLASMIARK
-446 SPNAGSDSWMTLLG
+446 SPTAGSDSWMTLLG
-460 AMFGCALVFIGIIM
+460 AMFGCALVFIGIVM
-474 TAIFWMPFAMKATGA
+474 TATFWMPFAMKATGA

-531 GAICGKA
+531 GAMCGKA
-538 TLKGVVDDR
+538 TLKGVVDDH

-569 ISGIKHTELLSAVP
+569 ISGIKNTELLPAVP

-597 VAGVDNANQLR
+597 AAGVDNTDQLK
-608 NVMHTD
+608 NVMHTN
-614 LDGVE
+614 LDGVN
-619 INKDSVLL
+619 INRDSVLL
-627 PKFDS
+627 PKFNN
-632 EGGEPFELKKGNLN
+632 EGGEPFDLEKGNLN
-646 LQAYVEKNDSGD
+646 LQAYVEKYSSSEDSV
-658 DSDANSDNIT
+658 DSIT

-680 NKSITVKQ
+680 DKSITVKQ
-688 VQFKKYRNVGVYSNN
+688 VQFKKYRNVSIHSRN

-715 LKPTTHM
+715 LKPTTHI
-722 LLISVDSSKGNLID
+722 LLISVDSSKANLVD
-736 IVKNIRNVTSNY
+736 IVKNIRNITSSY
-748 AEVIAA
+748 AEVMAG

-840 TVFGWIGSYMVFSV
+840 TAFGWIGSYMVFSA

-863 WTIYAVLALIA
+863 WAIYAVLALIA

-895 VALAEE
+895 VALAED

>member
-1 MWKIALKLMRKSV
+1 MWKIALKLMRKSM

-29 FMSATLLFVNSV
+29 FMSATLLFANSV

-49 TEEFSSA
+49 TDEFGSA
-56 NYAISFK
+56 NYAISFR

-76 DLHLDKISKMPGV
+76 DLHLDEISKMPGV

-109 VTSIAWSS
+109 ATSIAWSN

-152 NVGDT
+152 NIGDT

-187 SQIPV
+187 SQIPF

-207 AKLKNLKNF
+207 AKLNNLKNF
-216 DNQVVQ
+216 DNEVVQ

-235 DLSPKINALL
+235 DLSPKINSLL
-245 PEQFSLMSRHEV
+245 PSRFSLMSRHEV
-257 GVRSVRNVSNG
+257 GVRAVRNVSNG

-279 GVLAL
+279 GILAL

-319 YAAVLLEAAV
+319 YAAVLLEAAI

-338 VLCAIGFMGVISN
+338 VLCAIGFMGAISN

-363 LIVSLPAVVWPIV
+363 LIVSLPAVVWPIA
-376 IGAIVTVLASM
+376 IGTIVTVLASM

-420 GVIFIVIGILATVL
+420 GVVFIVVGILATAL
-434 SFNALTNMIAGK
+434 SATSLASMIARR
-446 SPNAGSDSWMTLLG
+446 SPTAGSDSWMTLLG
-460 AMFGCALVFIGIIM
+460 AMFGCALVFIGIVM
-474 TAIFWMPFAMKATGA
+474 TSIFWMPFAMKATGT

-538 TLKGVVDDR
+538 TLKGVVDDH

-569 ISGIKHTELLSAVP
+569 ISGIKHTELLPAVP
-583 MTFKNAKGKTEYAM
+583 MTFKNAKGETEYAM
-597 VAGVDNANQLR
+597 AAGVDNTDQLK

-614 LDGVE
+614 LDGVN

-627 PKFDS
+627 PKFNG

-646 LQAYVEKNDSGD
+646 LQAYVEKYSSDETDS
-658 DSDANSDNIT
+658 NNIT

-680 NKSITVKQ
+680 DKSITVKQ
-688 VQFKKYRNVGVYSNN
+688 VQFKKYRNVNIYSRN

-715 LKPTTHM
+715 LKPTTHI
-722 LLISVDSSKGNLID
+722 LLISVDSSKANLVD
-736 IVKNIRNVTSNY
+736 IVKNIRNITSSY
-748 AEVIAA
+748 AEVMAG

-840 TVFGWIGSYMVFSV
+840 TAFGWIGSYMVFSA
-854 IGKVPFVVD
+854 IGKVPFVID

-895 VALAEE
+895 VALAED

>member
-29 FMSATLLFVNSV
+29 FMSATLLFANSV

-49 TEEFSSA
+49 TNEFGSA
-56 NYAISFK
+56 NYAISFR

-76 DLHLDKISKMPGV
+76 DLHLDKISKMPGI

-109 VTSIAWSS
+109 VTSIAWSN

-131 RDPQKIGEITLI
+131 RDPQEIGEITLI

-152 NVGDT
+152 NIGDT

-187 SQIPV
+187 SQIPF
-192 SNRGTYLGGVTNDFC
+192 SNRGTYLGGITNDFC
-207 AKLKNLKNF
+207 AKLENIENF

-245 PEQFSLMSRHEV
+245 PSRFSLMSRHEV

-279 GVLAL
+279 GILAL

-319 YAAVLLEAAV
+319 YAAVLLEAAI

-338 VLCAIGFMGVISN
+338 VLCAIGFMGAISN

-363 LIVSLPAVVWPIV
+363 LIVSLPAVVWPIA
-376 IGAIVTVLASM
+376 IGTIVTVLASM
-387 GAARSATKVTPME
+387 SAARSATKVTPME

-420 GVIFIVIGILATVL
+420 GVIFIVVGILATAL
-434 SFNALTNMIAGK
+434 SATSLASMIAGK

-460 AMFGCALVFIGIIM
+460 AMFGCALVFIGIII
-474 TAIFWMPFAMKATGA
+474 TATFWMPFAMKATGA

-569 ISGIKHTELLSAVP
+569 ISGIKHTELLPAVP

-597 VAGVDNANQLR
+597 AVGVDNVNQLK

-614 LDGVE
+614 LDGVN
-619 INKDSVLL
+619 INKDSILL
-627 PKFDS
+627 PKFNE
-632 EGGEPFELKKGNLN
+632 EGGEPFELKKGNLD
-646 LQAYVEKNDSGD
+646 LQAYVEKYSSGETD
-658 DSDANSDNIT
+658 SDNIT
-668 PFTGMNTDSSNN
+668 PFTGTNTDSSNN
-680 NKSITVKQ
+680 DKSITVKQ
-688 VQFKKYRNVGVYSNN
+688 VQFKKYRNVNIYSRN

-715 LKPTTHM
+715 LKPTTHI
-722 LLISVDSSKGNLID
+722 LLISVDSSKANLVD
-736 IVKNIRNVTSNY
+736 IVKNIRNITSSY
-748 AEVIAA
+748 AEVMAA
-754 GSVFQRAQW
+754 GSVFERAQW
-763 ESAIDIMMMLLVGL
+763 ESAIDVMMMLLVGL

-863 WTIYAVLALIA
+863 WAIYAVLALIA

>member
-1 MWKIALKLMRKSV
+1 MWKIALKLMRKSM

-29 FMSATLLFVNSV
+29 FMSATLLFANSV

-49 TEEFSSA
+49 TDEFGSA
-56 NYAISFK
+56 NYAISFR

-76 DLHLDKISKMPGV
+76 DLHLDEISKMPGV

-109 VTSIAWSS
+109 ATSIAWSN

-187 SQIPV
+187 SQIPF

-207 AKLKNLKNF
+207 AKLNNLKNF
-216 DNQVVQ
+216 DNEVVQ

-235 DLSPKINALL
+235 DLSPKINSLL
-245 PEQFSLMSRHEV
+245 PSRFSLMSRHEV
-257 GVRSVRNVSNG
+257 GVRAVRNVSNG

-279 GVLAL
+279 GILAL

-319 YAAVLLEAAV
+319 YAAVLLEAAI

-338 VLCAIGFMGVISN
+338 VLCAIGFMGAISN

-363 LIVSLPAVVWPIV
+363 LIVSLPAVVWPIA
-376 IGAIVTVLASM
+376 IGTIVTVLASM
-387 GAARSATKVTPME
+387 SAARSATKVTPME

-420 GVIFIVIGILATVL
+420 GVLFIVVGILAAAL
-434 SFNALTNMIAGK
+434 SATSLASMIARK
-446 SPNAGSDSWMTLLG
+446 SPTAGSDSWMTLLG
-460 AMFGCALVFIGIIM
+460 AMFGCALVFIGIII
-474 TAIFWMPFAMKATGA
+474 TATFWMPFAMKATGA

-538 TLKGVVDDR
+538 TLKGVVDDH

-569 ISGIKHTELLSAVP
+569 ISGIKHTELLPAVP

-597 VAGVDNANQLR
+597 AAGVDNTDQLR

-614 LDGVE
+614 LDGVN
-619 INKDSVLL
+619 INRDSVLL
-627 PKFDS
+627 PKFNN
-632 EGGEPFELKKGNLN
+632 EGGEPFELKKGNLD
-646 LQAYVEKNDSGD
+646 LQAYVEKYSSSEDSV
-658 DSDANSDNIT
+658 DSIT

-680 NKSITVKQ
+680 DKSITVKQ
-688 VQFKKYRNVGVYSNN
+688 VQFKKYRNVNIYSRN

-715 LKPTTHM
+715 LKPTTHI
-722 LLISVDSSKGNLID
+722 LLISVDSSKANLVD
-736 IVKNIRNVTSNY
+736 IVKNIRNITSSY
-748 AEVIAA
+748 AEVMAG

-840 TVFGWIGSYMVFSV
+840 TAFGWIGSYMVFSA
-854 IGKVPFVVD
+854 IGKVPFVID

-895 VALAEE
+895 VALAED